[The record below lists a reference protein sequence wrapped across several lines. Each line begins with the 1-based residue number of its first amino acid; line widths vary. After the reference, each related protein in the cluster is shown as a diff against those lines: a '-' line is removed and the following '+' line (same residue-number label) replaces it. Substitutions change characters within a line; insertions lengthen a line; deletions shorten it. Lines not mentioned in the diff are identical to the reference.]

1 MKELNI
7 MTEKK
12 IDIRDYIEI
21 IDDAKSGSANNFF
34 SSAIINDKKALKQ
47 VTDNTLKTI
56 NADIQKRMIADMGNV
71 FNDSATFAPIK
82 QWLTSE
88 HNIREMLAHGGLEN
102 EGFDITLSSH
112 YSKDSGKRFWV
123 ETSQGS
129 TYADFNFDLYYNLEV
144 SDDTIID
151 LVSNEISKIDLTTYI
166 DKLDKKKIYQIKNY
180 RHKLYFDSKLLDDK
194 KIGRALRIY
203 MLQHN
208 VKQRS
213 LHDLASDFKLDAVQ
227 VYANSQELQGNLN
240 VLPQFDSNRMIDFAK
255 TRISK
260 YIDSFNKDLYVSKGW
275 KANHLIIEYTDEGSY
290 QAVDNVENISV
301 SALTGYLLR
310 QPAKVAK
317 EITERIS
324 ESYRGEIERVILDAK
339 NIQQS
344 AFVATVKSRITPF
357 GTSING
363 DFEFPNE
370 FVGAI
375 LASGKQLKDVIPYEK
390 LYDLVGENIK
400 DLFGQYLEYGP
411 GIGVDKLLKL
421 LKTEITYDFEP
432 VDDIE
437 GGGFDNVTATMRLT
451 FASTKFDSDS
461 LAKMKDIINK
471 LYKTKLSEF
480 LRTSSFAE
488 KTLQSYADRGDLM
501 KGQVVKNVPLV
512 KFEYPDFNGADG
524 YDLSLSK
531 TGNNGIYVDFFI
543 DDDLFALCDMIYDMT
558 DYKWIS
564 ETLVKEFTE
573 KADENGLIVE
583 NFKVD
588 SSSDLIIYGDIKAKH
603 VRKMYQDGS
612 FHQLTIEIDKQ
623 MSEIKKEVY
632 ALQDKLIDRKLE
644 VVTLELKNTL
654 CSMQKF
660 PEYNF
665 AVYLDA
671 PSIEISK
678 ELNVVL
684 QNTGSTDIYVELI
697 ANNITI
703 NVPRGLLDKYNVS
716 MNDFTDVKALIN
728 KNYSFLFNVDAVQTK
743 YYYMI
748 MKKLDNFCST
758 VNANQREFG
767 LKFIKLSG
775 LDSGNSELRNIGDS
789 YSIRTFKIQD
799 YVFTLDNINVNETY
813 DKVKLSTSKFVS
825 VGYSV
830 VLDK

>member
-1 MKELNI
+1 

-34 SSAIINDKKALKQ
+34 SLAIINDKKALKQ

-56 NADIQKRMIADMGNV
+56 NANVQKRMIADMGNV
-71 FNDSATFAPIK
+71 FNDSATFTPIK

-88 HNIREMLAHGGLEN
+88 HNIREMLAHGGSEN
-102 EGFDITLSSH
+102 EGFDIKLSSH
-112 YSKDSGKRFWV
+112 YSKDSSKTFWV
-123 ETSQGS
+123 ETSQGN

-166 DKLDKKKIYQIKNY
+166 DKLDKNKIYQIKNY

-194 KIGRALRIY
+194 IIGRALRIY

-227 VYANSQELQGNLN
+227 VYSNSSELQGNLN
-240 VLPQFDSNRMIDFAK
+240 VLPQFDSNRMVDFAR

-275 KANHLIIEYTDEGSY
+275 KNDHLIIEYTNEGSY

-324 ESYRGEIERVILDAK
+324 KSYRDEIERVIFEASS
-339 NIQQS
+339 IQQS
-344 AFVATVKSRITPF
+344 AFVATVKSHITPF

-375 LASGKQLKDVIPYEK
+375 LAGGKQLKDVIPYEK

-432 VDDIE
+432 VDYIE
-437 GGGFDNVTATMRLT
+437 GGGVDNITATMRLT
-451 FASTKFDSDS
+451 FASTKFDGDS
-461 LAKMKDIINK
+461 LAKMKDTINK
-471 LYKTKLSEF
+471 LYKTKLPEF
-480 LRTSSFAE
+480 LSASSFAE
-488 KTLQSYADRGDLM
+488 GILQKYVDDEDLM
-501 KGQVVKNVPLV
+501 KGQAVKNVSLV
-512 KFEYPDFNGADG
+512 KLEYPDFEGVSG
-524 YDLSLSK
+524 YDLRLSK
-531 TGNNGIYVDFFI
+531 TGDNGIYVDFFI
-543 DDDLFALCDMIYDMT
+543 DDDLFALCDMIPDMT
-558 DYKWIS
+558 DYKWIG
-564 ETLVKEFTE
+564 ETLINHFTE
-573 KADENGLIVE
+573 RADESGLIVE

-588 SSSDLIIYGDIKAKH
+588 SSDELIVYGDIKAKH
-603 VRKMYQDGS
+603 VRKMYRDGS
-612 FHQLTIEIDKQ
+612 FRQLTLEIDKQ
-623 MSEIKKEVY
+623 MPEIKKEIY
-632 ALQDKLIDRKLE
+632 ALQDKLVDSKLE
-644 VVTLELKNTL
+644 AVTLELKDAE
-654 CSMQKF
+654 CRGVEF
-660 PEYNF
+660 PFCYLN
-665 AVYLDA
+665 VYLDA
-671 PSIEISK
+671 PAIEISIDV
-678 ELNVVL
+678 NIVL
-684 QNTGSTDIYVELI
+684 QNTGSTNIYAESTTD
-697 ANNITI
+697 NINI
-703 NVPRGLLDKYNVS
+703 NVPKGLLDKYNIS
-716 MNDFTDVKALIN
+716 INDFADIRAYIT
-728 KNYSFLFNVDAVQTK
+728 KNYSFIFNVDYAQIK
-743 YYYMI
+743 YYNI
-748 MKKLDNFCST
+748 IKEKLKGFKSA
-758 VNANQREFG
+758 VSANQREFG
-767 LKFIKLSG
+767 LKFHKLSRFEILNVDIEDYGIRTYESQRFEFYLDNVLVKNTGDNVELSLDKFIKLK
-775 LDSGNSELRNIGDS
+775 
-789 YSIRTFKIQD
+789 YSI
-799 YVFTLDNINVNETY
+799 
-813 DKVKLSTSKFVS
+813 
-825 VGYSV
+825 
-830 VLDK
+830 VLEK

>member
-1 MKELNI
+1 

-34 SSAIINDKKALKQ
+34 SNAIINDKKAMKL
-47 VTDNTLKTI
+47 VTDNTLKVI
-56 NADIQKRMIADMGNV
+56 NANVQKQMIADMGNV
-71 FNDSATFAPIK
+71 FNDSATFTPIK

-112 YSKDSGKRFWV
+112 YSKDSSKTFWV

-213 LHDLASDFKLDAVQ
+213 LHDLANDFKLDAVQ

-275 KANHLIIEYTDEGSY
+275 KYNHLIIEYTDEGSY

-324 ESYRGEIERVILDAK
+324 ESYRDEIERVIFEASS
-339 NIQQS
+339 IQSS
-344 AFVATVKSRITPF
+344 AFVATVKSHITPF
-357 GTSING
+357 GTSIDG

-375 LASGKQLKDVIPYEK
+375 LANGKQLKDTIPYEK

-432 VDDIE
+432 VDYLTE
-437 GGGFDNVTATMRLT
+437 GTQFNNVTATIRLT
-451 FASTKFDSDS
+451 FASTKFDGDS
-461 LAKMKDIINK
+461 LAKMKDTINK
-471 LYKTKLSEF
+471 LYKTKLPEF
-480 LRTSSFAE
+480 LNTTSFAE
-488 KTLQSYADRGDLM
+488 GILQKYTDDEDLM

-512 KFEYPDFNGADG
+512 KVAEIGINGSNG
-524 YDLSLSK
+524 YDLVLSRR
-531 TGNNGIYVDFFI
+531 GDNVIEPEFYL
-543 DDDLFALCDMIYDMT
+543 DDDLHALSSMIEEMT

-564 ETLVKEFTE
+564 ETLIKEFTE
-573 KADENGLIVE
+573 KADEMSLIVD
-583 NFKVD
+583 NVKVD
-588 SSSDLIIYGDIKAKH
+588 SSEELIVYGDVKAKH

-612 FHQLTIEIDKQ
+612 FRQLTLDIGKQ
-623 MSEIKKEVY
+623 MPEIMKEVS
-632 ALQDKLIDRKLE
+632 ALQEKLVEKSLE
-644 VVTLELKNTL
+644 AVELELTGTL

-665 AVYLDA
+665 VVYVNA
-671 PSIEISK
+671 SSIEIPNKLS
-678 ELNVVL
+678 VVL
-684 QNTGSTDIYVELI
+684 QNTGSTDIYVELLSD
-697 ANNITI
+697 NINL

-716 MNDFTDVKALIN
+716 MNDFIDVKAYIT
-728 KNYSFLFNVDAVQTK
+728 KNYTFDFDYESVQTK
-743 YYYMI
+743 YYYII
-748 MKKLDNFCST
+748 MKKLDNFCT
-758 VNANQREFG
+758 IVDANQCEFG
-767 LKFIKLSG
+767 LKFIKLSVMASR
-775 LDSGNSELRNIGDS
+775 DSELRNIGDD

-799 YVFTLDNINVNETY
+799 YVFTLDNISVNDID
-813 DKVKLSTSKFVS
+813 DKVQLSTTKMLS

>member
-1 MKELNI
+1 

-56 NADIQKRMIADMGNV
+56 NANIQKQMIADMGNV

-112 YSKDSGKRFWV
+112 YSKDSGKRFRV

-151 LVSNEISKIDLTTYI
+151 LVSTEISKIDLTTYI

-227 VYANSQELQGNLN
+227 VYTNSPELQGNLN

-260 YIDSFNKDLYVSKGW
+260 YIDSFNKDLYVNKGW
-275 KANHLIIEYTDEGSY
+275 KNNHLVIEYANEGSY
-290 QAVDNVENISV
+290 QSVDNVENISV

-317 EITERIS
+317 EIVEDIS
-324 ESYRGEIERVILDAK
+324 KSYRDEIERVILDAK

-370 FVGAI
+370 FVSAI
-375 LASGKQLKDVIPYEK
+375 LAGGKQLKDVIPYEK

-432 VDDIE
+432 VDDII

-451 FASTKFDSDS
+451 FASTKFDGDS
-461 LAKMKDIINK
+461 LAKMKDTINK
-471 LYKTKLSEF
+471 LYKTKLPEF
-480 LRTSSFAE
+480 LSSTSFAE
-488 KTLQSYADRGDLM
+488 GILQKYVDDEGLM
-501 KGQVVKNVPLV
+501 KGQVIKNVPLV
-512 KFEYPDFNGADG
+512 KLEYPGFEGVDG
-524 YDLSLSK
+524 YDLRLSK
-531 TGNNGIYVDFFI
+531 TGDNGIYVDFFI
-543 DDDLFALCDMIYDMT
+543 DTDLFSLCDMIWDMT

-612 FHQLTIEIDKQ
+612 FRQLTLEIDKQ
-623 MSEIKKEVY
+623 MPEIKKEIS
-632 ALQDKLIDRKLE
+632 ALQDKLIDRKLKI
-644 VVTLELKNTL
+644 VTVEFEETDCYKVDLPF
-654 CSMQKF
+654 C
-660 PEYNF
+660 NF
-665 AVYLDA
+665 NVYLYA
-671 PSIEISK
+671 SAVKIPNEIDI
-678 ELNVVL
+678 VL
-684 QNTGSTDIYVELI
+684 QNTGSTDIYVELTGD
-697 ANNITI
+697 NITI
-703 NVPRGLLDKYNVS
+703 NVPKGLLDKYNVS
-716 MNDFTDVKALIN
+716 MNDFTDVKAYIT
-728 KNYSFLFNVDAVQTK
+728 KNYTFDFNVDLARNKYCNIVNEKLEGFKSAVQ
-743 YYYMI
+743 
-748 MKKLDNFCST
+748 
-758 VNANQREFG
+758 ANQREFG
-767 LKFIKLSG
+767 LKLHKLSRFEI
-775 LDSGNSELRNIGDS
+775 LNVDIES
-789 YSIRTFKIQD
+789 YGIRTYESRRSEF
-799 YVFTLDNINVNETY
+799 YLDDVSVKDMG
-813 DKVKLSTSKFVS
+813 DKVELSTSNYINLD
-825 VGYSV
+825 YSV

>member
-1 MKELNI
+1 

-34 SSAIINDKKALKQ
+34 SSAIINDKKAMKL
-47 VTDNTLKTI
+47 VTDNTLKVI
-56 NADIQKRMIADMGNV
+56 NANVQKQMIADMGNV
-71 FNDSATFAPIK
+71 FNDSATFTPIK

-151 LVSNEISKIDLTTYI
+151 SVSTEISKIDLTTYI

-227 VYANSQELQGNLN
+227 VYTNSSELQGNLN

-275 KANHLIIEYTDEGSY
+275 KNNHLIIEYTNESSY

-317 EITERIS
+317 EIVESIS
-324 ESYRGEIERVILDAK
+324 KSYRDEIERVILDAK

-344 AFVATVKSRITPF
+344 AFVATVKSHITPF

-363 DFEFPNE
+363 DFEFPSE
-370 FVGAI
+370 FVSAI

-432 VDDIE
+432 VDHIE

-451 FASTKFDSDS
+451 FASTKFDGDS
-461 LAKMKDIINK
+461 LAKMKDTINK
-471 LYKTKLSEF
+471 LYKTKLPEF
-480 LRTSSFAE
+480 LSTSSFAE
-488 KTLQSYADRGDLM
+488 GILQKYADDEGLM
-501 KGQVVKNVPLV
+501 KGQAVKNVPLV
-512 KFEYPDFNGADG
+512 KLEYPDFEGVDG
-524 YDLSLSK
+524 YDLRLSK
-531 TGNNGIYVDFFI
+531 TGDNGIYVDFFI
-543 DDDLFALCDMIYDMT
+543 DTDLFSLCDMIWDMT

-612 FHQLTIEIDKQ
+612 FRQLTLEIDKQ
-623 MSEIKKEVY
+623 MPEIKKEIS
-632 ALQDKLIDRKLE
+632 ALQDKLIDRKLKI
-644 VVTLELKNTL
+644 VTVEFEETDCYKVDLPF
-654 CSMQKF
+654 C
-660 PEYNF
+660 NF
-665 AVYLDA
+665 NVYLYA
-671 PSIEISK
+671 SAVKIPNEIDI
-678 ELNVVL
+678 VL
-684 QNTGSTDIYVELI
+684 QNTGSTDIYVELTGD
-697 ANNITI
+697 NITI
-703 NVPRGLLDKYNVS
+703 NVPKGLLDKYNVS
-716 MNDFTDVKALIN
+716 MNDFTDVKAYIT
-728 KNYSFLFNVDAVQTK
+728 KNYTFDFDVDLARNKYCNIVNEKLEGFKSAVQ
-743 YYYMI
+743 
-748 MKKLDNFCST
+748 
-758 VNANQREFG
+758 ANQREFG
-767 LKFIKLSG
+767 LKFHKLSRFG
-775 LDSGNSELRNIGDS
+775 ILNVDIES
-789 YSIRTFKIQD
+789 YGIRTYESRRSEF
-799 YVFTLDNINVNETY
+799 YLDDVSVKDMG
-813 DKVKLSTSKFVS
+813 DKVELSTSNYINLD
-825 VGYSV
+825 YSV
-830 VLDK
+830 VLEK

>member
-1 MKELNI
+1 

-151 LVSNEISKIDLTTYI
+151 LVSTEISKIDLTTYI

-213 LHDLASDFKLDAVQ
+213 LHDLANDFKLDAVQ

-275 KANHLIIEYTDEGSY
+275 KYNHLIIEYTDEGSY

-324 ESYRGEIERVILDAK
+324 ESYRDEIERVILDAK

-357 GTSING
+357 GTSIG
-363 DFEFPNE
+363 SDFEFPNE

-375 LASGKQLKDVIPYEK
+375 LAGGKQLKDVIPYEK

-461 LAKMKDIINK
+461 LVKMKDTINK
-471 LYKTKLSEF
+471 LYKTKLPEF
-480 LRTSSFAE
+480 LSTSSFAE
-488 KTLQSYADRGDLM
+488 GILQKYADDEGLM
-501 KGQVVKNVPLV
+501 KGQAVKNVPLV
-512 KFEYPDFNGADG
+512 KLEYPDFEGVDG
-524 YDLSLSK
+524 YDLRLSK
-531 TGNNGIYVDFFI
+531 TGDNGIYVDFFI
-543 DDDLFALCDMIYDMT
+543 DTDLFSLCDMIYDMT
-558 DYKWIS
+558 DYKWIG

-612 FHQLTIEIDKQ
+612 FRQLTLEIDKQ
-623 MSEIKKEVY
+623 MPEIMKEISV
-632 ALQDKLIDRKLE
+632 LQEKLIDRKLKI
-644 VVTLELKNTL
+644 VTVEFEETDCYKVDLPF
-654 CSMQKF
+654 C
-660 PEYNF
+660 NF
-665 AVYLDA
+665 NVYLYA
-671 PSIEISK
+671 SAVKIPNEIDI
-678 ELNVVL
+678 VL
-684 QNTGSTDIYVELI
+684 QNTGSTDIYVELLSD
-697 ANNITI
+697 NITI
-703 NVPRGLLDKYNVS
+703 NVPKGLLDKYNVS
-716 MNDFTDVKALIN
+716 MNDFTDVKAYIT
-728 KNYSFLFNVDAVQTK
+728 KNYTFDFDVDLARNKYCNIVNEKLEGFKSAVQ
-743 YYYMI
+743 
-748 MKKLDNFCST
+748 
-758 VNANQREFG
+758 ANQREFG
-767 LKFIKLSG
+767 LKFHKLSRFG
-775 LDSGNSELRNIGDS
+775 ILNVDIES
-789 YSIRTFKIQD
+789 YGIRTYESRRSEF
-799 YVFTLDNINVNETY
+799 YLDDVSVKDMG
-813 DKVKLSTSKFVS
+813 DKVELSTSNYINLD
-825 VGYSV
+825 YSV
-830 VLDK
+830 VLEK

>member
-1 MKELNI
+1 

-21 IDDAKSGSANNFF
+21 IDDAKSGSFNNFF
-34 SSAIINDKKALKQ
+34 SNAIINDKKAMKL
-47 VTDNTLKTI
+47 VTDNTLKAI
-56 NADIQKRMIADMGNV
+56 NANVQKQMIADMGNV
-71 FNDSATFAPIK
+71 FNDSATFTPIK

-112 YSKDSGKRFWV
+112 YSKDSSKTFWV

-151 LVSNEISKIDLTTYI
+151 LVSSEISKIDLTTYI

-275 KANHLIIEYTDEGSY
+275 KYNHLIIEYTDEGSY

-324 ESYRGEIERVILDAK
+324 ESYRDEIERVILDAK

-461 LAKMKDIINK
+461 LAKMKDTINK
-471 LYKTKLSEF
+471 LYKTKLPEF

-488 KTLQSYADRGDLM
+488 GILQKYADDEDLM

-512 KFEYPDFNGADG
+512 KLEYPDFEGVDG
-524 YDLSLSK
+524 YDLRLSK
-531 TGNNGIYVDFFI
+531 TGDNDIYVDFFI
-543 DDDLFALCDMIYDMT
+543 DTDLFSLCDMIWDMT

-612 FHQLTIEIDKQ
+612 FRQLTLEIDKQ
-623 MSEIKKEVY
+623 MPEIKKEIS
-632 ALQDKLIDRKLE
+632 ALQDKLIDRKLKI
-644 VVTLELKNTL
+644 VTVEFEETDCYKVDLPF
-654 CSMQKF
+654 C
-660 PEYNF
+660 NF
-665 AVYLDA
+665 NVYLYA
-671 PSIEISK
+671 SAVKIPNEIDI
-678 ELNVVL
+678 VL
-684 QNTGSTDIYVELI
+684 QNTGSTDIYVELLSD
-697 ANNITI
+697 NITI
-703 NVPRGLLDKYNVS
+703 NVPKGLLDKYNVS
-716 MNDFTDVKALIN
+716 MNDFTDVKAYIT
-728 KNYSFLFNVDAVQTK
+728 KNYTFDFDVDLARNKYCNIVNEKLEGFKSAVQ
-743 YYYMI
+743 
-748 MKKLDNFCST
+748 
-758 VNANQREFG
+758 ANQREFG
-767 LKFIKLSG
+767 LKFHKLSRFG
-775 LDSGNSELRNIGDS
+775 ILNVDIES
-789 YSIRTFKIQD
+789 YGIRTYESRRSEF
-799 YVFTLDNINVNETY
+799 YLDDVSVKDMG
-813 DKVKLSTSKFVS
+813 DKVELSTSNYINLD
-825 VGYSV
+825 YSV
-830 VLDK
+830 VLEK

>member
-1 MKELNI
+1 
-7 MTEKK
+7 
-12 IDIRDYIEI
+12 
-21 IDDAKSGSANNFF
+21 
-34 SSAIINDKKALKQ
+34 
-47 VTDNTLKTI
+47 
-56 NADIQKRMIADMGNV
+56 
-71 FNDSATFAPIK
+71 
-82 QWLTSE
+82 
-88 HNIREMLAHGGLEN
+88 
-102 EGFDITLSSH
+102 
-112 YSKDSGKRFWV
+112 
-123 ETSQGS
+123 
-129 TYADFNFDLYYNLEV
+129 
-144 SDDTIID
+144 
-151 LVSNEISKIDLTTYI
+151 
-166 DKLDKKKIYQIKNY
+166 
-180 RHKLYFDSKLLDDK
+180 
-194 KIGRALRIY
+194 

-213 LHDLASDFKLDAVQ
+213 LHDLANDFKLDAVQ

-275 KANHLIIEYTDEGSY
+275 KNNHLVIEYTDEGSY

-317 EITERIS
+317 EIVERIS
-324 ESYRGEIERVILDAK
+324 KSYRDEIERVILDAK

-375 LASGKQLKDVIPYEK
+375 LAGGKQLKDVIPYEK

-400 DLFGQYLEYGP
+400 DLFGQHLKYGP

-432 VDDIE
+432 VDDIRD
-437 GGGFDNVTATMRLT
+437 GGFDNVTATMRLT
-451 FASTKFDSDS
+451 FASTKFDGDS
-461 LAKMKDIINK
+461 LAKMKDTINK
-471 LYKTKLSEF
+471 LYKTKLPEF

-488 KTLQSYADRGDLM
+488 GILQKYTDDEGLM

-512 KFEYPDFNGADG
+512 KLEYPDFNGADG
-524 YDLSLSK
+524 YDLRLSK
-531 TGNNGIYVDFFI
+531 TGDNGIYVDFFI
-543 DDDLFALCDMIYDMT
+543 DTDLFSLSDMIYDMT

-573 KADENGLIVE
+573 RADENGLIVE

-612 FHQLTIEIDKQ
+612 FRQLTLEIDKQ

-632 ALQDKLIDRKLE
+632 ALQDKLIDHTLE
-644 VVTLELKNTL
+644 TVTLELKNTL

-697 ANNITI
+697 ANNIAI

-716 MNDFTDVKALIN
+716 MNDFTDVKAFIN

-830 VLDK
+830 VLEK

>member
-1 MKELNI
+1 M
-7 MTEKK
+7 
-12 IDIRDYIEI
+12 
-21 IDDAKSGSANNFF
+21 
-34 SSAIINDKKALKQ
+34 KQ

-102 EGFDITLSSH
+102 EGFDITLSSY

-151 LVSNEISKIDLTTYI
+151 LVSTEISKIDLTTYI

-194 KIGRALRIY
+194 KVGRALRIY

-213 LHDLASDFKLDAVQ
+213 LYDLASDFKLDAVQ

-275 KANHLIIEYTDEGSY
+275 KYNHLIIEYTDEGSY

-324 ESYRGEIERVILDAK
+324 ESYRDEIERVILDAK

-375 LASGKQLKDVIPYEK
+375 LAGGKQLKDVIPYEK
-390 LYDLVGENIK
+390 LYNLVGENIK

-451 FASTKFDSDS
+451 FASTKFDGDS
-461 LAKMKDIINK
+461 LAKMKDTINK
-471 LYKTKLSEF
+471 LYKTKLPEF
-480 LRTSSFAE
+480 LSTSSFAE
-488 KTLQSYADRGDLM
+488 GILQKYVDDEDLM

-512 KFEYPDFNGADG
+512 KLEYPDFEGVDG
-524 YDLSLSK
+524 YDLRLSK
-531 TGNNGIYVDFFI
+531 TGDNGIYVDFFI

-612 FHQLTIEIDKQ
+612 FRQLTLEIDKQ

-632 ALQDKLIDRKLE
+632 ALQDKLIDHTLE
-644 VVTLELKNTL
+644 TVTLELKNTL

-716 MNDFTDVKALIN
+716 MNDFTDVKAFIN

-775 LDSGNSELRNIGDS
+775 LDSGNNELRNIGDS

>member
-1 MKELNI
+1 

-56 NADIQKRMIADMGNV
+56 NANIQKRMIADMGNV

-112 YSKDSGKRFWV
+112 YSKDSSKTFWV

-151 LVSNEISKIDLTTYI
+151 LVSSEISKIDLTTYI

-275 KANHLIIEYTDEGSY
+275 KYNHLIIEYTDEGSY

-324 ESYRGEIERVILDAK
+324 ESYRDEIKRVILDAK

-344 AFVATVKSRITPF
+344 AFVATVKSHITPF
-357 GTSING
+357 GTSIGG

-451 FASTKFDSDS
+451 FASTKFDGDS
-461 LAKMKDIINK
+461 LAKMKDTINK
-471 LYKTKLSEF
+471 LYKTKLPEF
-480 LRTSSFAE
+480 LSTSSFAE
-488 KTLQSYADRGDLM
+488 GILQKYVDDEDLM

-512 KFEYPDFNGADG
+512 KLEYPDFNGADG

-543 DDDLFALCDMIYDMT
+543 DTDLFSLCDMIYDMT

-603 VRKMYQDGS
+603 VRKLYQDGS
-612 FHQLTIEIDKQ
+612 FRQLTLEIDKQ
-623 MSEIKKEVY
+623 MLEIVKEVT

-644 VVTLELKNTL
+644 IVTVEFEETDCYKVDLPF
-654 CSMQKF
+654 C
-660 PEYNF
+660 NF
-665 AVYLDA
+665 NVYLYA
-671 PSIEISK
+671 SAVKIPNEIDI
-678 ELNVVL
+678 VL
-684 QNTGSTDIYVELI
+684 QNTGSTDIYVELLSD
-697 ANNITI
+697 NITI
-703 NVPRGLLDKYNVS
+703 NVPKGLLDKYNVS
-716 MNDFTDVKALIN
+716 MNDFTDVKAYIT
-728 KNYSFLFNVDAVQTK
+728 KNYTFDFDVDLARNKYCNIVNEKLEGFKSAVQ
-743 YYYMI
+743 
-748 MKKLDNFCST
+748 
-758 VNANQREFG
+758 ANQREFG
-767 LKFIKLSG
+767 LKFLKLARWILQAQSPH
-775 LDSGNSELRNIGDS
+775 NIES
-789 YSIRTFKIQD
+789 YGIRTYESRRSEFYLD
-799 YVFTLDNINVNETY
+799 DVFVKDMG
-813 DKVKLSTSKFVS
+813 DKVKLSTSNYINLD
-825 VGYSV
+825 YSV

>member
-1 MKELNI
+1 

-21 IDDAKSGSANNFF
+21 IDDAKSGSFNNFF
-34 SSAIINDKKALKQ
+34 SNAIINDKKTMKL
-47 VTDNTLKTI
+47 VTDNTLKAI
-56 NADIQKRMIADMGNV
+56 NANVQKQMIADMGNV

-112 YSKDSGKRFWV
+112 YSKDSSKTFWV

-213 LHDLASDFKLDAVQ
+213 LHDLANDFKLDAVQ

-275 KANHLIIEYTDEGSY
+275 KYNHLIIEYTDEGSY

-324 ESYRGEIERVILDAK
+324 ESYRDEIERVIFEASS
-339 NIQQS
+339 IQQS

-375 LASGKQLKDVIPYEK
+375 LAGGKQLKDVIPYEK

-432 VDDIE
+432 VEHMTD
-437 GGGFDNVTATMRLT
+437 GQFDNVTATIKLT
-451 FASTKFDSDS
+451 FASTKFDGDS
-461 LAKMKDIINK
+461 LAKMKDTINK
-471 LYKTKLSEF
+471 LYKAKLPEF

-488 KTLQSYADRGDLM
+488 GILQKYVDDEDLM
-501 KGQVVKNVPLV
+501 KGQVVKNVSLV
-512 KFEYPDFNGADG
+512 TVESPDFEGTEG
-524 YDLSLSK
+524 YDLALSK
-531 TGNNGIYVDFFI
+531 TGDNGIYVDFFI
-543 DDDLFALCDMIYDMT
+543 DDDLFALCDMVPDMT
-558 DYKWIS
+558 DYKWVG
-564 ETLVKEFTE
+564 ETLIKEFTE

-583 NFKVD
+583 NFRVD
-588 SSSDLIIYGDIKAKH
+588 SSDDLTIYGDIKAKH

-612 FHQLTIEIDKQ
+612 FRQLTLEIDKQ
-623 MSEIKKEVY
+623 MPEIKKEIS
-632 ALQDKLIDRKLE
+632 ALQEKLVDRKLE
-644 VVTLELKNTL
+644 VVELKLIDATH
-654 CSMQKF
+654 CDVKYPSYDF
-660 PEYNF
+660 DID
-665 AVYLDA
+665 LDA
-671 PSIEISK
+671 PFIEIST
-678 ELNVVL
+678 EINIVL
-684 QNTGSTDIYVELI
+684 QNTGSTDIYTEL
-697 ANNITI
+697 ASDNINI
-703 NVPRGLLDKYNVS
+703 NIPRGLLDKYNIS
-716 MNDFTDVKALIN
+716 INDFADVKAYIT
-728 KNYSFLFNVDAVQTK
+728 KNYSFVFNVDYAQVK
-743 YYYMI
+743 YYNI
-748 MKKLDNFCST
+748 IEEKLKGFKSA
-758 VNANQREFG
+758 VSANQREFG
-767 LKFIKLSG
+767 LKFIKLATRGCLGSG
-775 LDSGNSELRNIGDS
+775 DDNTEG
-789 YSIRTFKIQD
+789 IRTYENQRSEF
-799 YVFTLDNINVNETY
+799 YLDNVLAESTG
-813 DKVKLSTSKFVS
+813 DKVKLSAK
-825 VGYSV
+825 GLIKLKYSV
-830 VLDK
+830 VLDR

>member
-1 MKELNI
+1 MKL
-7 MTEKK
+7 
-12 IDIRDYIEI
+12 
-21 IDDAKSGSANNFF
+21 
-34 SSAIINDKKALKQ
+34 
-47 VTDNTLKTI
+47 VTDNTLKAI
-56 NADIQKRMIADMGNV
+56 NANVQKQMIADMGNV

-82 QWLTSE
+82 KWLTSE
-88 HNIREMLAHGGLEN
+88 HNIREMLANGGMN
-102 EGFDITLSSH
+102 NDGFDLTLSSH
-112 YSKDSGKRFWV
+112 YSKDSSKTFWA

-144 SDDTIID
+144 SGDTIID
-151 LVSNEISKIDLTTYI
+151 LVSTGISKIDLTTYI

-227 VYANSQELQGNLN
+227 VYINSPELQGNLN

-275 KANHLIIEYTDEGSY
+275 KNNHLVIEYTNEGSY

-317 EITERIS
+317 ELVEDIS
-324 ESYRGEIERVILDAK
+324 KSYRDEIERVILDAK

-344 AFVATVKSRITPF
+344 AFVATVKSHITPF

-432 VDDIE
+432 VDHVI
-437 GGGFDNVTATMRLT
+437 GGGFDNVTATMRLM
-451 FASTKFDSDS
+451 FASTKFDGDS
-461 LAKMKDIINK
+461 LAKMKDTINK
-471 LYKTKLSEF
+471 LYKTKLPEF
-480 LRTSSFAE
+480 LSTSSFAE
-488 KTLQSYADRGDLM
+488 GILQKYVDDEGLM
-501 KGQVVKNVPLV
+501 KGQSVKNVPLV
-512 KFEYPDFNGADG
+512 KLEYPDFEGVDG
-524 YDLSLSK
+524 YDLRLSK
-531 TGNNGIYVDFFI
+531 TGDNGIYVSFFI
-543 DDDLFALCDMIYDMT
+543 DTDLFSLCDMIYDMT
-558 DYKWIS
+558 DYKWIG

-573 KADENGLIVE
+573 KTDENGLIVE

-603 VRKMYQDGS
+603 VRKLYQDGS
-612 FHQLTIEIDKQ
+612 FRQLTLEIDKQ
-623 MSEIKKEVY
+623 MSEVKKEVT
-632 ALQDKLIDRKLE
+632 ALQEKLIDGKLKI
-644 VVTLELKNTL
+644 VTVEFEETDCYKVDLPF
-654 CSMQKF
+654 C
-660 PEYNF
+660 NF
-665 AVYLDA
+665 NVYLYA
-671 PSIEISK
+671 SAVEIPN
-678 ELNVVL
+678 EIDIVL
-684 QNTGSTDIYVELI
+684 QNTGSTDIYVELTSD
-697 ANNITI
+697 NITI
-703 NVPRGLLDKYNVS
+703 NVPRGLLDKHNVS
-716 MNDFTDVKALIN
+716 INDFTDVKAYIT
-728 KNYSFLFNVDAVQTK
+728 KNYSFAFNVDLARNKYCNIVNEKLEGFKSAVQ
-743 YYYMI
+743 
-748 MKKLDNFCST
+748 
-758 VNANQREFG
+758 ANQREFG
-767 LKFIKLSG
+767 LKFLKLARWILQAQSPHNIESYG
-775 LDSGNSELRNIGDS
+775 IRAYESRRSEFYLDD
-789 YSIRTFKIQD
+789 
-799 YVFTLDNINVNETY
+799 VFVKDMG
-813 DKVKLSTSKFVS
+813 DKVELSTSNYINLD
-825 VGYSV
+825 YSV
-830 VLDK
+830 VLEK

>member
-1 MKELNI
+1 

-112 YSKDSGKRFWV
+112 YSKDSSKTFWV

-151 LVSNEISKIDLTTYI
+151 LVSSEISKIDLTTYI

-180 RHKLYFDSKLLDDK
+180 RHKLYFDSKLLDDQ

-227 VYANSQELQGNLN
+227 VYTNSSELQGNLN

-260 YIDSFNKDLYVSKGW
+260 YIDSFNKALYVSKGW
-275 KANHLIIEYTDEGSY
+275 KYNHLIIEYTDEGSY

-324 ESYRGEIERVILDAK
+324 ESYRDEIGRVILDAK

-375 LASGKQLKDVIPYEK
+375 LAGGKQLKDVIPYKK

-451 FASTKFDSDS
+451 FASTKFDGDS
-461 LAKMKDIINK
+461 LAKMKDTINK
-471 LYKTKLSEF
+471 LYKTKLPEF
-480 LRTSSFAE
+480 LSTTSFAE
-488 KTLQSYADRGDLM
+488 GILQKYVDGEGLM

-512 KFEYPDFNGADG
+512 KLEYPDFEGVDG
-524 YDLSLSK
+524 YDLRLSK
-531 TGNNGIYVDFFI
+531 TGDNGIYVDFFI
-543 DDDLFALCDMIYDMT
+543 DTDLFSLSDMIYDMT

-573 KADENGLIVE
+573 RADENGLIVE

-623 MSEIKKEVY
+623 MPEIKKEVY

-716 MNDFTDVKALIN
+716 MNDFTDVKAFIN

-767 LKFIKLSG
+767 LKFIKLSC
-775 LDSGNSELRNIGDS
+775 LDSGNSELRNIGDG

-830 VLDK
+830 VLEK

>member
-1 MKELNI
+1 

-213 LHDLASDFKLDAVQ
+213 LHDLANDFKLDAVQ
-227 VYANSQELQGNLN
+227 VYTNSSELQGNLN

-275 KANHLIIEYTDEGSY
+275 KANHLIIEYTNEGSY

-324 ESYRGEIERVILDAK
+324 ESYRDEIERVIFEASS
-339 NIQQS
+339 IQQS

-375 LASGKQLKDVIPYEK
+375 LAGGKQLKDVIPYEK

-411 GIGVDKLLKL
+411 GIGVSKRLKL

-432 VDDIE
+432 VDDII

-461 LAKMKDIINK
+461 LAKMKDTINK
-471 LYKTKLSEF
+471 LYKTKLPEF
-480 LRTSSFAE
+480 LSTSSFAE

-501 KGQVVKNVPLV
+501 KGQVIKNVPLV
-512 KFEYPDFNGADG
+512 IFNSPDFNGADG
-524 YDLSLSK
+524 YDLQLSE
-531 TGNNGIYVDFFI
+531 TGGNGIYVDFFI
-543 DDDLFALCDMIYDMT
+543 DDDLFALCDMIPDMT
-558 DYKWIS
+558 DYKWIG
-564 ETLVKEFTE
+564 EALINHFTE
-573 KADENGLIVE
+573 RADEGGLIVE
-583 NFKVD
+583 NFNID
-588 SSSDLIIYGDIKAKH
+588 SSSDLKIYGDIKAKH

-612 FHQLTIEIDKQ
+612 FRQLTLEIDKQ
-623 MSEIKKEVY
+623 MPEIKKEVY
-632 ALQDKLIDRKLE
+632 ALQEKLIDRKLE
-644 VVTLELKNTL
+644 IVTLELKDTL

-716 MNDFTDVKALIN
+716 MNDFTDVKAFIN
-728 KNYSFLFNVDAVQTK
+728 KNYSFLFNVDAVQTR

-775 LDSGNSELRNIGDS
+775 LDSGNSELRNIGDG
-789 YSIRTFKIQD
+789 YSIRIFKIQD

-830 VLDK
+830 VLEK

>member
-1 MKELNI
+1 

-34 SSAIINDKKALKQ
+34 SSAIINDKKAMKL
-47 VTDNTLKTI
+47 VTDNTLKVI
-56 NADIQKRMIADMGNV
+56 NANVQKQMIADMGNV

-151 LVSNEISKIDLTTYI
+151 LVSAEISKIDLTTYI

-213 LHDLASDFKLDAVQ
+213 LHDLASDFKLDAIQ
-227 VYANSQELQGNLN
+227 VYTNSQELQGNLN

-275 KANHLIIEYTDEGSY
+275 KNNHLVIEYTNEGSY

-317 EITERIS
+317 EIVEDIGK
-324 ESYRGEIERVILDAK
+324 SYRDEIERVILDAK

-357 GTSING
+357 GTSIDG

-370 FVGAI
+370 FVSAI
-375 LASGKQLKDVIPYEK
+375 LAGGKQLKDVIPYEK

-451 FASTKFDSDS
+451 FASTKFDGDS
-461 LAKMKDIINK
+461 LAKMKDTINK
-471 LYKTKLSEF
+471 LYKTKLPEF

-488 KTLQSYADRGDLM
+488 GILQKYVDDEGLM

-512 KFEYPDFNGADG
+512 KLEYPDFEGVDG
-524 YDLSLSK
+524 YDLRLSK
-531 TGNNGIYVDFFI
+531 TGDNGIYVDFFI
-543 DDDLFALCDMIYDMT
+543 DTDLFSLCDMIYDMT

-612 FHQLTIEIDKQ
+612 FRQLTLEIDKQ
-623 MSEIKKEVY
+623 MPEIKKEIS
-632 ALQDKLIDRKLE
+632 ALQEKLVDRKLKI
-644 VVTLELKNTL
+644 VTVEFEETDCYKVDLPF
-654 CSMQKF
+654 C
-660 PEYNF
+660 NF
-665 AVYLDA
+665 NVYLYA
-671 PSIEISK
+671 SAVKIPNEIDI
-678 ELNVVL
+678 VL
-684 QNTGSTDIYVELI
+684 QNTGSTDIYVELLSD
-697 ANNITI
+697 NITI
-703 NVPRGLLDKYNVS
+703 NVPKGLLDKYNVS
-716 MNDFTDVKALIN
+716 MNDFTDVKAYIT
-728 KNYSFLFNVDAVQTK
+728 KNYTFDFNVDLARNKYCNIVNEKLEGFKSAVQ
-743 YYYMI
+743 
-748 MKKLDNFCST
+748 
-758 VNANQREFG
+758 ANQREFG
-767 LKFIKLSG
+767 LKFHKLSRFG
-775 LDSGNSELRNIGDS
+775 ILNVDIES
-789 YSIRTFKIQD
+789 YGIRTYESRRSEF
-799 YVFTLDNINVNETY
+799 YLDDVSVKDMG
-813 DKVKLSTSKFVS
+813 DKVELSTSNYINLD
-825 VGYSV
+825 YSV
-830 VLDK
+830 VLEK

>member
-1 MKELNI
+1 

-56 NADIQKRMIADMGNV
+56 NADIQKQMIADMGNV

-112 YSKDSGKRFWV
+112 YSKDSSKTFWV

-144 SDDTIID
+144 SDDIIID

-213 LHDLASDFKLDAVQ
+213 LHDLANDFKLDAVQ

-275 KANHLIIEYTDEGSY
+275 KYNHLIIEYTDEGSY

-324 ESYRGEIERVILDAK
+324 ESYRDEIERVIFEASS
-339 NIQQS
+339 IQSS
-344 AFVATVKSRITPF
+344 AFVATVKSHITPF
-357 GTSING
+357 GTSIDG

-375 LASGKQLKDVIPYEK
+375 LANGKQLKDTIPYEK

-411 GIGVDKLLKL
+411 GIGVGKLLKL

-432 VDDIE
+432 VEHMID
-437 GGGFDNVTATMRLT
+437 GQFDNVTATIKLT
-451 FASTKFDSDS
+451 FASTKFDGDS
-461 LAKMKDIINK
+461 LAKMKDTINK
-471 LYKTKLSEF
+471 LYKTKLPEF
-480 LRTSSFAE
+480 LRTSSFADRI
-488 KTLQSYADRGDLM
+488 LQKYVDDEGLM

-512 KFEYPDFNGADG
+512 KVAEIGINGSNG
-524 YDLSLSK
+524 YDLVLSRR
-531 TGNNGIYVDFFI
+531 GDNVIEPEFYL
-543 DDDLFALCDMIYDMT
+543 DDDLHALSSMIEEMT

-564 ETLVKEFTE
+564 ETLIKEFTE
-573 KADENGLIVE
+573 KADEMSLIVD
-583 NFKVD
+583 NVKVD
-588 SSSDLIIYGDIKAKH
+588 SSEELIVYGDVKAKH

-612 FHQLTIEIDKQ
+612 FRQLTLDIGKQ
-623 MSEIKKEVY
+623 MPEIMKEVS
-632 ALQDKLIDRKLE
+632 ALQEKLVEKSLE
-644 VVTLELKNTL
+644 AVELELTGTL

-665 AVYLDA
+665 VVYVNA
-671 PSIEISK
+671 SSIEIPNKLS
-678 ELNVVL
+678 VVL
-684 QNTGSTDIYVELI
+684 QNTGSTDIYVELLSD
-697 ANNITI
+697 NINL

-716 MNDFTDVKALIN
+716 MNDFIDVKAYIT
-728 KNYSFLFNVDAVQTK
+728 KNYTFDFDYESVQTK
-743 YYYMI
+743 YYYII
-748 MKKLDNFCST
+748 MKKLDNFCAT
-758 VNANQREFG
+758 VDANQREFG
-767 LKFIKLSG
+767 LKFIKLSIMA
-775 LDSGNSELRNIGDS
+775 SRNSELRNIGDD

-799 YVFTLDNINVNETY
+799 YVFTLDNISVNDID
-813 DKVKLSTSKFVS
+813 DKVQLSTTKMLS

-830 VLDK
+830 VLEK

>member
-1 MKELNI
+1 
-7 MTEKK
+7 
-12 IDIRDYIEI
+12 
-21 IDDAKSGSANNFF
+21 
-34 SSAIINDKKALKQ
+34 
-47 VTDNTLKTI
+47 
-56 NADIQKRMIADMGNV
+56 MIADMGNV

-208 VKQRS
+208 IKQRS

-275 KANHLIIEYTDEGSY
+275 KYNHLIIEYTDEGSY

-310 QPAKVAK
+310 QTAKVAK

-324 ESYRGEIERVILDAK
+324 ESYRDEIERVILDAK

-375 LASGKQLKDVIPYEK
+375 LAGGKQLKDVIPYEK

-451 FASTKFDSDS
+451 FASTKFDGDS
-461 LAKMKDIINK
+461 LAKMKDTINK
-471 LYKTKLSEF
+471 LYKTKLPEF

-501 KGQVVKNVPLV
+501 KGQVIKNVPLV
-512 KFEYPDFNGADG
+512 IFNSPDFNGADG
-524 YDLSLSK
+524 YDLQLSE
-531 TGNNGIYVDFFI
+531 TGGNGIYVDFFI
-543 DDDLFALCDMIYDMT
+543 DDDLFALCDMIPDMT
-558 DYKWIS
+558 DYKWIG
-564 ETLVKEFTE
+564 ETLINHFTE
-573 KADENGLIVE
+573 RADEGGLIVE

-588 SSSDLIIYGDIKAKH
+588 SSDVLKIYGDIKAKH

-612 FHQLTIEIDKQ
+612 FRQLTLEIDKQ
-623 MSEIKKEVY
+623 MPEIKKEVY
-632 ALQDKLIDRKLE
+632 ALQEKLIDRKLE
-644 VVTLELKNTL
+644 IVTLELKDTL

-697 ANNITI
+697 TNNITI

-716 MNDFTDVKALIN
+716 MNDFTDVKAFIN

-775 LDSGNSELRNIGDS
+775 LDSGNSELRNIGDG

-830 VLDK
+830 VLEK

>member
-1 MKELNI
+1 

-34 SSAIINDKKALKQ
+34 SSAIINDKKAMKL
-47 VTDNTLKTI
+47 VTDNTLKVI
-56 NADIQKRMIADMGNV
+56 NANVQKQMIADMGNV
-71 FNDSATFAPIK
+71 FNDSATFTPIK

-151 LVSNEISKIDLTTYI
+151 LVSTEISKIDLTTYI

-227 VYANSQELQGNLN
+227 VYTNSSELQGNLN

-275 KANHLIIEYTDEGSY
+275 KNNHLVIEYTNESSY

-324 ESYRGEIERVILDAK
+324 KSYRDEIERVILDAK

-357 GTSING
+357 GTSIDG

-370 FVGAI
+370 FVSAI
-375 LASGKQLKDVIPYEK
+375 LAGGKQLKDVIPYEK

-432 VDDIE
+432 VDHIE

-451 FASTKFDSDS
+451 FASTKFDGDS
-461 LAKMKDIINK
+461 LEKMKDTINK
-471 LYKTKLSEF
+471 LYKTKLPEF
-480 LRTSSFAE
+480 LSTSSFAE
-488 KTLQSYADRGDLM
+488 GILQKYADDEGLM
-501 KGQVVKNVPLV
+501 KGQAVKNVPLV
-512 KFEYPDFNGADG
+512 KLEYPDFEGVDG
-524 YDLSLSK
+524 YDLRLSK
-531 TGNNGIYVDFFI
+531 TGDNGIYVDFFI
-543 DDDLFALCDMIYDMT
+543 DTDLFSLCDMIWDMT

-588 SSSDLIIYGDIKAKH
+588 SSSDLIIYGDIKVKH

-612 FHQLTIEIDKQ
+612 FRQLTLEIDKQ
-623 MSEIKKEVY
+623 MPEIMKEAS
-632 ALQDKLIDRKLE
+632 ALQDKLIDRKLKI
-644 VVTLELKNTL
+644 VTVEFEETDCYKVDLPF
-654 CSMQKF
+654 C
-660 PEYNF
+660 NF
-665 AVYLDA
+665 NVYLYA
-671 PSIEISK
+671 SAVEIPN
-678 ELNVVL
+678 EIDIVL
-684 QNTGSTDIYVELI
+684 QNTGSTDIYVELLSD
-697 ANNITI
+697 NITI
-703 NVPRGLLDKYNVS
+703 NVPKGLLDKYNVS
-716 MNDFTDVKALIN
+716 MNDFTDVKAYIT
-728 KNYSFLFNVDAVQTK
+728 KNYTFDFNVDLARNKYCNIVNEKLEGFKSAVQ
-743 YYYMI
+743 
-748 MKKLDNFCST
+748 
-758 VNANQREFG
+758 ANQREFG
-767 LKFIKLSG
+767 LKFHKLSRFG
-775 LDSGNSELRNIGDS
+775 ILNVDIES
-789 YSIRTFKIQD
+789 YGIRTYESRRSEFYLD
-799 YVFTLDNINVNETY
+799 DVYVKDMG
-813 DKVKLSTSKFVS
+813 DKVELSTSNYINLD
-825 VGYSV
+825 YSV

>member
-1 MKELNI
+1 

-112 YSKDSGKRFWV
+112 YSKDSSKTFWV

-151 LVSNEISKIDLTTYI
+151 LVSNEISKIDLITYI

-203 MLQHN
+203 ILQHN

-213 LHDLASDFKLDAVQ
+213 LHDLVNDFKLDAVQ

-275 KANHLIIEYTDEGSY
+275 KYNHLVIEYTDEGSY

-324 ESYRGEIERVILDAK
+324 ESYRDEIERVILDAK

-432 VDDIE
+432 VDHIE

-451 FASTKFDSDS
+451 FASTKFDGDS
-461 LAKMKDIINK
+461 LAKMKDTINK
-471 LYKTKLSEF
+471 LYKTKLPEF
-480 LRTSSFAE
+480 LSTSSFAE
-488 KTLQSYADRGDLM
+488 GILQKYADDEGLM
-501 KGQVVKNVPLV
+501 KGQAVKNVPLV
-512 KFEYPDFNGADG
+512 KLEYPDFEGADG
-524 YDLSLSK
+524 YDLHLSK
-531 TGNNGIYVDFFI
+531 TGDNGIYVDFFI
-543 DDDLFALCDMIYDMT
+543 DTDLFSLCDMIYDMT

-603 VRKMYQDGS
+603 VRKLYQDGS
-612 FHQLTIEIDKQ
+612 FRQLTLEIDKQ
-623 MSEIKKEVY
+623 MPEIKKEVY
-632 ALQDKLIDRKLE
+632 ALQEKLIDRKLE
-644 VVTLELKNTL
+644 IVTVEFEETDCYKVDLPF
-654 CSMQKF
+654 C
-660 PEYNF
+660 NF
-665 AVYLDA
+665 NVYLYA
-671 PSIEISK
+671 SAVKIPNEIDI
-678 ELNVVL
+678 VL
-684 QNTGSTDIYVELI
+684 QNTGSTDIYVELTGD
-697 ANNITI
+697 NITI
-703 NVPRGLLDKYNVS
+703 NVPKGLLDKYNVS
-716 MNDFTDVKALIN
+716 MNDFTDVKAYIT
-728 KNYSFLFNVDAVQTK
+728 KNYTFDFNVDLARNKYCNIVNEKLEGFKSAVQ
-743 YYYMI
+743 
-748 MKKLDNFCST
+748 
-758 VNANQREFG
+758 ANQREFG
-767 LKFIKLSG
+767 LKFHKLSRFG
-775 LDSGNSELRNIGDS
+775 ILNVDIES
-789 YSIRTFKIQD
+789 YGIRTYESRRSEF
-799 YVFTLDNINVNETY
+799 YLDDVSVKDMG
-813 DKVKLSTSKFVS
+813 DKVELSTSNYINLD
-825 VGYSV
+825 YSV
-830 VLDK
+830 VLEK

>member
-1 MKELNI
+1 

-34 SSAIINDKKALKQ
+34 SSAIINDKKAMKL
-47 VTDNTLKTI
+47 VTDNTLKVI
-56 NADIQKRMIADMGNV
+56 NANVQKQMIADMGNV
-71 FNDSATFAPIK
+71 FNDSATFTPIK

-151 LVSNEISKIDLTTYI
+151 LVSTEISKIDLTTYI

-227 VYANSQELQGNLN
+227 VYTNSSELQGNLN

-275 KANHLIIEYTDEGSY
+275 KNNHLVIEYTNESSY

-324 ESYRGEIERVILDAK
+324 KSYRDEIERVILDAK

-357 GTSING
+357 GTSIDG

-370 FVGAI
+370 FVSAI
-375 LASGKQLKDVIPYEK
+375 LAGGKQLKDVIPYEK

-432 VDDIE
+432 VDHIE

-451 FASTKFDSDS
+451 FASTKFDGDS
-461 LAKMKDIINK
+461 LEKMKDTINK
-471 LYKTKLSEF
+471 LYKTKLPEF
-480 LRTSSFAE
+480 LSTSSFAE
-488 KTLQSYADRGDLM
+488 GILQKYADDEGLM
-501 KGQVVKNVPLV
+501 KGQAVKNVPLV
-512 KFEYPDFNGADG
+512 KLEYPDFEGVDG
-524 YDLSLSK
+524 YDLRLSK
-531 TGNNGIYVDFFI
+531 TGDNGIYVDFFI
-543 DDDLFALCDMIYDMT
+543 DTDLFSLCDMIWDMT

-588 SSSDLIIYGDIKAKH
+588 SSSDLIIYGDIKVKH

-612 FHQLTIEIDKQ
+612 FRQLTLEIDKQ
-623 MSEIKKEVY
+623 MPEIMKEAS
-632 ALQDKLIDRKLE
+632 ALQDKLIDRKLKI
-644 VVTLELKNTL
+644 VTVEFEETDCYKVDLPF
-654 CSMQKF
+654 C
-660 PEYNF
+660 NF
-665 AVYLDA
+665 NVYLYA
-671 PSIEISK
+671 SAVEIPN
-678 ELNVVL
+678 EIDIVL
-684 QNTGSTDIYVELI
+684 QNTGSTDIYVELLSD
-697 ANNITI
+697 NITI
-703 NVPRGLLDKYNVS
+703 NVPKGLLDKYNVS
-716 MNDFTDVKALIN
+716 MNDFTDVKAYIT
-728 KNYSFLFNVDAVQTK
+728 KNYTFDFNVDLARNKYCNIVNEKLEGFKSAVQ
-743 YYYMI
+743 
-748 MKKLDNFCST
+748 
-758 VNANQREFG
+758 ANQREFG
-767 LKFIKLSG
+767 LKFHKLSRFG
-775 LDSGNSELRNIGDS
+775 ILNVDIES
-789 YSIRTFKIQD
+789 YGIRTYESRRSEF
-799 YVFTLDNINVNETY
+799 YLDDVSVKDMG
-813 DKVKLSTSKFVS
+813 DKVELSTSNYINLD
-825 VGYSV
+825 YSV
-830 VLDK
+830 VLEK

>member
-1 MKELNI
+1 

-21 IDDAKSGSANNFF
+21 IGDAKSGSANNFF

-112 YSKDSGKRFWV
+112 YSKDSSKTFWV

-166 DKLDKKKIYQIKNY
+166 DKLNKKKIYQIKNY

-213 LHDLASDFKLDAVQ
+213 LHDLANDFKLDAVQ

-275 KANHLIIEYTDEGSY
+275 KYNHLIIEYTDEGSY

-324 ESYRGEIERVILDAK
+324 ESYRDEIERVILDAK

-363 DFEFPNE
+363 DFEFPSE

-375 LASGKQLKDVIPYEK
+375 LAGGKQLKDVIPYEK

-437 GGGFDNVTATMRLT
+437 GGGFDNVTATMHLT

-461 LAKMKDIINK
+461 LAKMKDTINK
-471 LYKTKLSEF
+471 LYKTKLPEF

-488 KTLQSYADRGDLM
+488 GILQKYVDDEDLM
-501 KGQVVKNVPLV
+501 KDQVVKNVPLV
-512 KFEYPDFNGADG
+512 KLEYPDFNGADG

-531 TGNNGIYVDFFI
+531 AGNNGIYVDFFI
-543 DDDLFALCDMIYDMT
+543 DTDLFSLCDMIYDMT
-558 DYKWIS
+558 DYKWIG
-564 ETLVKEFTE
+564 ETLIKEFTE

-612 FHQLTIEIDKQ
+612 FRQLTLEIDKQ
-623 MSEIKKEVY
+623 MPEIKKEVY
-632 ALQDKLIDRKLE
+632 ALQEKLIDRKLE
-644 VVTLELKNTL
+644 IVTLELKDTL

-697 ANNITI
+697 ANNIAI

-716 MNDFTDVKALIN
+716 MNDFTDVKAFIN

-813 DKVKLSTSKFVS
+813 DKVKLSTSKMLS

-830 VLDK
+830 VLEK

>member
-1 MKELNI
+1 

-34 SSAIINDKKALKQ
+34 SSAIINDKKAMKL
-47 VTDNTLKTI
+47 VTDNTLKVI
-56 NADIQKRMIADMGNV
+56 NANVQKQMIADMGNV
-71 FNDSATFAPIK
+71 FNDSATFTPIK

-151 LVSNEISKIDLTTYI
+151 LVSSEISKIDLTTYI

-180 RHKLYFDSKLLDDK
+180 RHKLYFDSKLLEDK

-208 VKQRS
+208 VKQRP

-275 KANHLIIEYTDEGSY
+275 KYNHLIIEYTDEGSY

-324 ESYRGEIERVILDAK
+324 ESYRDEIERVILDAK

-357 GTSING
+357 GTSIGG

-375 LASGKQLKDVIPYEK
+375 LAGGKQLKDVIPYEK

-432 VDDIE
+432 VDHIE

-451 FASTKFDSDS
+451 FASTKFDGDS
-461 LAKMKDIINK
+461 LAKMKDTINK
-471 LYKTKLSEF
+471 LYKTKLPEF
-480 LRTSSFAE
+480 LSTSSFAE
-488 KTLQSYADRGDLM
+488 GILQKYADDEDLM

-512 KFEYPDFNGADG
+512 KLEYPDFEGVDG
-524 YDLSLSK
+524 YDLRLSK
-531 TGNNGIYVDFFI
+531 TGDNDIYVDFFI
-543 DDDLFALCDMIYDMT
+543 DTDLFSLCDMIWDMT

-612 FHQLTIEIDKQ
+612 FRQLTLEIDKQ
-623 MSEIKKEVY
+623 MPEIKKEIS
-632 ALQDKLIDRKLE
+632 ALQDKLIDRKLKI
-644 VVTLELKNTL
+644 VTVEFEETDCYKVDLPF
-654 CSMQKF
+654 C
-660 PEYNF
+660 NF
-665 AVYLDA
+665 NVYLYA
-671 PSIEISK
+671 SAVKIPNEIDI
-678 ELNVVL
+678 VL
-684 QNTGSTDIYVELI
+684 QNTGSTDIYVELTGD
-697 ANNITI
+697 NITI
-703 NVPRGLLDKYNVS
+703 NVPKGLLDKYNVS
-716 MNDFTDVKALIN
+716 MNDFTDVKAYIT
-728 KNYSFLFNVDAVQTK
+728 KNYTFDFNVDLARNKYCNIVNEKLEGFKSAVQA
-743 YYYMI
+743 
-748 MKKLDNFCST
+748 S
-758 VNANQREFG
+758 QREFG
-767 LKFIKLSG
+767 LKFHKLSRFG
-775 LDSGNSELRNIGDS
+775 ILNVDIES
-789 YSIRTFKIQD
+789 YGIRTYESRRSEF
-799 YVFTLDNINVNETY
+799 YLDDVSVKDMG
-813 DKVKLSTSKFVS
+813 DKVELSTSNYINLD
-825 VGYSV
+825 YSV
-830 VLDK
+830 VLEK

>member
-1 MKELNI
+1 

-151 LVSNEISKIDLTTYI
+151 LVSSEISKIDLTTYI

-213 LHDLASDFKLDAVQ
+213 LHDLANDFKLDAVQ

-275 KANHLIIEYTDEGSY
+275 KNNHLVIEYTDEGSY

-317 EITERIS
+317 EIVERIS
-324 ESYRGEIERVILDAK
+324 KSYRDEIGRVIFEASS
-339 NIQQS
+339 IQQS

-375 LASGKQLKDVIPYEK
+375 LAGGKQLKDVIPYEK

-451 FASTKFDSDS
+451 FASTKFDGDS
-461 LAKMKDIINK
+461 LAKMKDTINK
-471 LYKTKLSEF
+471 LYKTKLPEF
-480 LRTSSFAE
+480 LSTSSFAE
-488 KTLQSYADRGDLM
+488 GILQKYVDDEDLM

-512 KFEYPDFNGADG
+512 KLEYPDFNGADG

-543 DDDLFALCDMIYDMT
+543 DTDLFSLCDMIYDMT

-564 ETLVKEFTE
+564 EALVKEFTE

-612 FHQLTIEIDKQ
+612 FRQLTLEIDKQ
-623 MSEIKKEVY
+623 MPEIVKEVET
-632 ALQDKLIDRKLE
+632 LQEKLIDCKLKT
-644 VVTLELKNTL
+644 VTLEFKDAACYNID
-654 CSMQKF
+654 F
-660 PEYNF
+660 PFYDF
-665 AVYLDA
+665 DIYLDIS
-671 PSIEISK
+671 PIEIATK
-678 ELNVVL
+678 PDTVL
-684 QNTGSTDIYVELI
+684 QNTGSTDIYTELTSD
-697 ANNITI
+697 NITI
-703 NVPRGLLDKYNVS
+703 NIPKGLLDKFNIS
-716 MNDFTDVKALIN
+716 INDFTDVKGYIN
-728 KNYSFLFNVDAVQTK
+728 KNYTFDFNISSAEIK
-743 YYYMI
+743 YNNI
-748 MKKLDNFCST
+748 IDEKLKGFKST
-758 VNANQREFG
+758 VSANQRDFG
-767 LKFIKLSG
+767 SKFFKFASGNLHKDGTEYRCNRTYETQTRNIYLSDISAKEADGKVTLSTNEVIKL
-775 LDSGNSELRNIGDS
+775 N
-789 YSIRTFKIQD
+789 
-799 YVFTLDNINVNETY
+799 
-813 DKVKLSTSKFVS
+813 
-825 VGYSV
+825 YSV
-830 VLDK
+830 LIDE

>member
-1 MKELNI
+1 M
-7 MTEKK
+7 
-12 IDIRDYIEI
+12 
-21 IDDAKSGSANNFF
+21 
-34 SSAIINDKKALKQ
+34 KQ

-151 LVSNEISKIDLTTYI
+151 LVSTEISKIDLTTYI

-213 LHDLASDFKLDAVQ
+213 LHDLANDFKLDAVQ

-275 KANHLIIEYTDEGSY
+275 KYNHLIIEYTDEGSY

-324 ESYRGEIERVILDAK
+324 ESYRDEIKRVILDAK

-375 LASGKQLKDVIPYEK
+375 LAGGKQLKDVIPYEK

-437 GGGFDNVTATMRLT
+437 GRGFDNVTATMRLT
-451 FASTKFDSDS
+451 FASTKFDGDS
-461 LAKMKDIINK
+461 LAKMKDTINK
-471 LYKTKLSEF
+471 LYKTKLPEF
-480 LRTSSFAE
+480 LSTSSFAE
-488 KTLQSYADRGDLM
+488 GILQKYADDEGLM
-501 KGQVVKNVPLV
+501 KGQAVKNVPLV
-512 KFEYPDFNGADG
+512 KLEYPDFEGVDG
-524 YDLSLSK
+524 YDLRLSK
-531 TGNNGIYVDFFI
+531 TGDNGIYVDFFI
-543 DDDLFALCDMIYDMT
+543 DTDLFSLCDMIWDMT

-612 FHQLTIEIDKQ
+612 FRQLTLEIDKQ
-623 MSEIKKEVY
+623 MPEIKKEIS
-632 ALQDKLIDRKLE
+632 ALQDKLIDRKLKI
-644 VVTLELKNTL
+644 VTVEFEETDCYKVDLPF
-654 CSMQKF
+654 C
-660 PEYNF
+660 NF
-665 AVYLDA
+665 NVYLYA
-671 PSIEISK
+671 SAVKIPNEIDI
-678 ELNVVL
+678 VL
-684 QNTGSTDIYVELI
+684 QNTGSTDIYVELTGD
-697 ANNITI
+697 NITI
-703 NVPRGLLDKYNVS
+703 NVPKGLLDKYNVS
-716 MNDFTDVKALIN
+716 MNDFTDVKAYIT
-728 KNYSFLFNVDAVQTK
+728 KNYTFDFNVDLARNKYCNIVNEKLEGFKSAVQ
-743 YYYMI
+743 
-748 MKKLDNFCST
+748 
-758 VNANQREFG
+758 ANQREFG
-767 LKFIKLSG
+767 LKFHKLSRFG
-775 LDSGNSELRNIGDS
+775 ILNVDIES
-789 YSIRTFKIQD
+789 YGIRTYESRRSEF
-799 YVFTLDNINVNETY
+799 YLDDVSVKDMG
-813 DKVKLSTSKFVS
+813 DKVELSTSNYINLD
-825 VGYSV
+825 YSV
-830 VLDK
+830 VLEK

>member
-1 MKELNI
+1 

-213 LHDLASDFKLDAVQ
+213 LHDLANDFKLDAVQ

-275 KANHLIIEYTDEGSY
+275 KYNHLIIEYTDEGSY

-324 ESYRGEIERVILDAK
+324 ESYRDEIERVILDAK

-411 GIGVDKLLKL
+411 GIGVDKRLKL

-461 LAKMKDIINK
+461 LAKMKDTINK
-471 LYKTKLSEF
+471 LYKTKLPEF

-488 KTLQSYADRGDLM
+488 GILQKYVDDEDLM

-512 KFEYPDFNGADG
+512 KLEYPDFEGADG
-524 YDLSLSK
+524 YDLQLSE
-531 TGNNGIYVDFFI
+531 TGGNGIYVDFFI
-543 DDDLFALCDMIYDMT
+543 DDDLFASCDMIYDMT

-588 SSSDLIIYGDIKAKH
+588 SSSDLIIYGDIKAKP

-716 MNDFTDVKALIN
+716 MNDFTDVKAFIN
-728 KNYSFLFNVDAVQTK
+728 KNYSFLFNVDVVQTK

-775 LDSGNSELRNIGDS
+775 LDSGNSELRNIGDG

>member
-1 MKELNI
+1 M
-7 MTEKK
+7 
-12 IDIRDYIEI
+12 
-21 IDDAKSGSANNFF
+21 
-34 SSAIINDKKALKQ
+34 KQ

-56 NADIQKRMIADMGNV
+56 NVNIQKRMIADMGNV
-71 FNDSATFAPIK
+71 FNDSATFTPIK

-112 YSKDSGKRFWV
+112 YSKDSSKTFWV
-123 ETSQGS
+123 ETSQGN

-166 DKLDKKKIYQIKNY
+166 DKLNKKKIYQIKNY

-194 KIGRALRIY
+194 EIGRALRIY

-213 LHDLASDFKLDAVQ
+213 LHDLANDFKLDAVQ

-275 KANHLIIEYTDEGSY
+275 KNNHLVIEYTNEGSY

-324 ESYRGEIERVILDAK
+324 ESYRDEIGRVILEASS
-339 NIQQS
+339 IQQS

-375 LASGKQLKDVIPYEK
+375 LAGGKQLKDVIPYEK

-451 FASTKFDSDS
+451 FASTKFDGDS
-461 LAKMKDIINK
+461 LAKMKDTVNK
-471 LYKTKLSEF
+471 LYKTKLPEF

-488 KTLQSYADRGDLM
+488 GILQKYTDDEGLM

-512 KFEYPDFNGADG
+512 KLEYPDFEGVDG
-524 YDLSLSK
+524 YDLRLSK
-531 TGNNGIYVDFFI
+531 TGDNGIYVDFFI
-543 DDDLFALCDMIYDMT
+543 DTDLFSLSDMIYDMT

-573 KADENGLIVE
+573 RADENGLIVE

-612 FHQLTIEIDKQ
+612 FRQLTLEIDKQ
-623 MSEIKKEVY
+623 MPEIVKEVT
-632 ALQDKLIDRKLE
+632 ALQDKLIDRKLKI
-644 VVTLELKNTL
+644 VTVEFEETDCYKVDLPF
-654 CSMQKF
+654 C
-660 PEYNF
+660 NF
-665 AVYLDA
+665 NVYLYA
-671 PSIEISK
+671 SAVEIPN
-678 ELNVVL
+678 EIDIVL
-684 QNTGSTDIYVELI
+684 QNTGSTDIYVELTGD
-697 ANNITI
+697 NITI
-703 NVPRGLLDKYNVS
+703 NVPRGLLGKHNVS
-716 MNDFTDVKALIN
+716 INDFADVKTYII
-728 KNYSFLFNVDAVQTK
+728 KNYTFDFNVDLARNKYCNIVNEKLEGFKSAVQ
-743 YYYMI
+743 
-748 MKKLDNFCST
+748 
-758 VNANQREFG
+758 ANQREFG
-767 LKFIKLSG
+767 LKFLKLARWILQAQSPH
-775 LDSGNSELRNIGDS
+775 NIES
-789 YSIRTFKIQD
+789 YGIRTYESRRSEFYLD
-799 YVFTLDNINVNETY
+799 DVFVKDMG
-813 DKVKLSTSKFVS
+813 DKVKLSTSNYINL
-825 VGYSV
+825 GYSV

>member
-1 MKELNI
+1 

-21 IDDAKSGSANNFF
+21 IGDAKSGSANNFF

-56 NADIQKRMIADMGNV
+56 NANIQKQMIADMGNV

-88 HNIREMLAHGGLEN
+88 HNIREMLAHGGLES

-112 YSKDSGKRFWV
+112 YSKDSSKTFWV

-151 LVSNEISKIDLTTYI
+151 LVSSEISKIDLTTYI

-227 VYANSQELQGNLN
+227 VYSSSQELQGNLN

-260 YIDSFNKDLYVSKGW
+260 YIDSFNKDLYVNKGW
-275 KANHLIIEYTDEGSY
+275 KNNHLIIEYTDEKSY
-290 QAVDNVENISV
+290 KAVDNVENISV

-310 QPAKVAK
+310 QPAGVAK
-317 EITERIS
+317 EIVEGIS
-324 ESYRGEIERVILDAK
+324 KSYRDEIECVIFEASS
-339 NIQQS
+339 IQQS

-375 LASGKQLKDVIPYEK
+375 LANGKQLKDVIPYEK

-400 DLFGQYLEYGP
+400 DLFGKYLEYGS
-411 GIGVDKLLKL
+411 GIGVGKLLKL

-432 VDDIE
+432 VDDIRD
-437 GGGFDNVTATMRLT
+437 GSFDNVTATMRLT
-451 FASTKFDSDS
+451 FASTKFDGDS
-461 LAKMKDIINK
+461 LAKMKDTINK
-471 LYKTKLSEF
+471 LYKTKLPEF
-480 LRTSSFAE
+480 LSTSSFAE
-488 KTLQSYADRGDLM
+488 GILQKYVDDEDLM

-512 KFEYPDFNGADG
+512 KLEYPDFNGADG

-531 TGNNGIYVDFFI
+531 TGDNGIYVDFFI
-543 DDDLFALCDMIYDMT
+543 DTDLFTLSDMIYDMT
-558 DYKWIS
+558 DYKWIG
-564 ETLVKEFTE
+564 ETLINYFTE
-573 KADENGLIVE
+573 RADESGLIVE
-583 NFKVD
+583 NFNVD

-603 VRKMYQDGS
+603 VRKLYQDGS
-612 FHQLTIEIDKQ
+612 FRQLTLEIDKQ
-623 MSEIKKEVY
+623 MPEIVKEVET
-632 ALQDKLIDRKLE
+632 LQEKLIDCKLKT
-644 VVTLELKNTL
+644 VTLEFKDAACYNID
-654 CSMQKF
+654 F
-660 PEYNF
+660 PFYDF
-665 AVYLDA
+665 DIYLDIS
-671 PSIEISK
+671 PIEIATK
-678 ELNVVL
+678 PDTVL
-684 QNTGSTDIYVELI
+684 QNTGSTDIYTELTSD
-697 ANNITI
+697 NITI
-703 NVPRGLLDKYNVS
+703 NIPKGLLDKFNIS
-716 MNDFTDVKALIN
+716 INDFTDVKGYIN
-728 KNYSFLFNVDAVQTK
+728 KNYTFDFNISSAEIK
-743 YYYMI
+743 YNNI
-748 MKKLDNFCST
+748 IDEKLKGFKST
-758 VNANQREFG
+758 VSANQRDFG
-767 LKFIKLSG
+767 SKFFKFASGNLHKDGTEYRCNRTYETQTRNIYLSDISAKEADGKVTLSTNEVIKL
-775 LDSGNSELRNIGDS
+775 N
-789 YSIRTFKIQD
+789 
-799 YVFTLDNINVNETY
+799 
-813 DKVKLSTSKFVS
+813 
-825 VGYSV
+825 YSV
-830 VLDK
+830 LIDE

>member
-1 MKELNI
+1 

-71 FNDSATFAPIK
+71 FNDSATFTPIK

-102 EGFDITLSSH
+102 EGFDIKLSSH
-112 YSKDSGKRFWV
+112 YSKDSSKTFWV

-151 LVSNEISKIDLTTYI
+151 LVSSEISKIDLTTYI

-275 KANHLIIEYTDEGSY
+275 KYNHLIIEYTDEGSY

-317 EITERIS
+317 ELVEDIS
-324 ESYRGEIERVILDAK
+324 KSYRDEIERVILDAK

-451 FASTKFDSDS
+451 FASTKFDGDS
-461 LAKMKDIINK
+461 LAKMKDTINK
-471 LYKTKLSEF
+471 LYKTKLPEF
-480 LRTSSFAE
+480 LSTTRFAE
-488 KTLQSYADRGDLM
+488 GILQKYVDDEGLM
-501 KGQVVKNVPLV
+501 KGQAVKNVPLV
-512 KFEYPDFNGADG
+512 KLEYPDFEGVDG
-524 YDLSLSK
+524 YDLRLSK
-531 TGNNGIYVDFFI
+531 TGDNGIYVDFFI
-543 DDDLFALCDMIYDMT
+543 DTDLFSLCDMIYDMT
-558 DYKWIS
+558 DYKWIG
-564 ETLVKEFTE
+564 ETLIKEFTE

-603 VRKMYQDGS
+603 VRKLYQDGS
-612 FHQLTIEIDKQ
+612 FRQLTLEIDKQ
-623 MSEIKKEVY
+623 MPEIKKEIS
-632 ALQDKLIDRKLE
+632 ALQEKLVDRKLE
-644 VVTLELKNTL
+644 IVTVEFEETDCYKVDLPF
-654 CSMQKF
+654 C
-660 PEYNF
+660 NF
-665 AVYLDA
+665 NVYLYA
-671 PSIEISK
+671 SAVKIPNEIDI
-678 ELNVVL
+678 VL
-684 QNTGSTDIYVELI
+684 QNTGSTDIYVELLSD
-697 ANNITI
+697 NITI
-703 NVPRGLLDKYNVS
+703 NVPKGLLDKYNVS
-716 MNDFTDVKALIN
+716 MNDFTDVKAYIT
-728 KNYSFLFNVDAVQTK
+728 KNYTFDFNVDLARNKYCNIVNEKLEGFKSAVQ
-743 YYYMI
+743 
-748 MKKLDNFCST
+748 
-758 VNANQREFG
+758 ANQREFG
-767 LKFIKLSG
+767 LKFHKLSRFG
-775 LDSGNSELRNIGDS
+775 ILNVDIES
-789 YSIRTFKIQD
+789 YGIRTYESRRSEF
-799 YVFTLDNINVNETY
+799 YLDDVSVKDMG
-813 DKVKLSTSKFVS
+813 DKVELSTSNYINLD
-825 VGYSV
+825 YSV
-830 VLDK
+830 VLEK

>member
-1 MKELNI
+1 

-56 NADIQKRMIADMGNV
+56 NANIQKQMIADMGNV

-82 QWLTSE
+82 KWLTSE
-88 HNIREMLAHGGLEN
+88 HNIREMLANGGMN
-102 EGFDITLSSH
+102 NDGFDLTLSSH
-112 YSKDSGKRFWV
+112 YSKDSSKTFWV

-151 LVSNEISKIDLTTYI
+151 LVSSEISKIDLTTYI

-213 LHDLASDFKLDAVQ
+213 LHDLANDFKLDAVQ

-275 KANHLIIEYTDEGSY
+275 KNNHLVIEYTDEGSY

-317 EITERIS
+317 EIVERIS
-324 ESYRGEIERVILDAK
+324 KSYRDEIGRVIFEASS
-339 NIQQS
+339 IQQS

-375 LASGKQLKDVIPYEK
+375 LAGGKQLKDVIPYEK

-451 FASTKFDSDS
+451 FASTKFDGDS
-461 LAKMKDIINK
+461 LAKMKDTINK
-471 LYKTKLSEF
+471 LYKTKLPEF
-480 LRTSSFAE
+480 LSTSSFAE
-488 KTLQSYADRGDLM
+488 GILQKYVDDEDLM

-512 KFEYPDFNGADG
+512 KLEYPDFNGADG

-543 DDDLFALCDMIYDMT
+543 DTDLFSLCDMIYDMT

-564 ETLVKEFTE
+564 EALVKEFTE

-612 FHQLTIEIDKQ
+612 FRQLTLEIDKQ
-623 MSEIKKEVY
+623 MPEIVKEVET
-632 ALQDKLIDRKLE
+632 LQEKLIDCKLKT
-644 VVTLELKNTL
+644 VTLEFKDAACYNID
-654 CSMQKF
+654 F
-660 PEYNF
+660 PFYDF
-665 AVYLDA
+665 DIYLDIS
-671 PSIEISK
+671 PIEIATK
-678 ELNVVL
+678 PDTVL
-684 QNTGSTDIYVELI
+684 QNTGSTDIYTELTSD
-697 ANNITI
+697 NITI
-703 NVPRGLLDKYNVS
+703 NIPKGLLDKFNIS
-716 MNDFTDVKALIN
+716 INDFTDVKGYIN
-728 KNYSFLFNVDAVQTK
+728 KNYTFDFNISSAEIK
-743 YYYMI
+743 YNNI
-748 MKKLDNFCST
+748 IDEKLKGFKST
-758 VNANQREFG
+758 VSANQRDFG
-767 LKFIKLSG
+767 SKFFKFASGNLHKDGTEYRCNRTYETQTRNIYLSDISAKEADGKVTLSTNEVIKL
-775 LDSGNSELRNIGDS
+775 N
-789 YSIRTFKIQD
+789 
-799 YVFTLDNINVNETY
+799 
-813 DKVKLSTSKFVS
+813 
-825 VGYSV
+825 YSV
-830 VLDK
+830 LIDE

>member
-1 MKELNI
+1 

-21 IDDAKSGSANNFF
+21 IDDAKSGSTNNFF

-112 YSKDSGKRFWV
+112 YSKDSSKTFWV

-166 DKLDKKKIYQIKNY
+166 DKLNKKKIYQIKNY

-213 LHDLASDFKLDAVQ
+213 LHDLANDFKLDAVQ

-275 KANHLIIEYTDEGSY
+275 KYNHLIIEYTDEGSY

-324 ESYRGEIERVILDAK
+324 ESYRDEIERVILDAK

-451 FASTKFDSDS
+451 FASTKFDGDS
-461 LAKMKDIINK
+461 LAKMKDTINK
-471 LYKTKLSEF
+471 LYKTKLPEF
-480 LRTSSFAE
+480 LSTSSFAE
-488 KTLQSYADRGDLM
+488 GILQKYVDDEDLM

-512 KFEYPDFNGADG
+512 KLEYPDFNGADG

-543 DDDLFALCDMIYDMT
+543 DTDLFSLCDMIYDMT

-564 ETLVKEFTE
+564 EALVKEFTE
-573 KADENGLIVE
+573 KVDENGLIVE

-623 MSEIKKEVY
+623 MPDIKKEIS
-632 ALQDKLIDRKLE
+632 ALQDKLIDCKLE
-644 VVTLELKNTL
+644 TVTLELKDTL

-665 AVYLDA
+665 VVYSDA

-716 MNDFTDVKALIN
+716 MNDFTDVKAFIN

-775 LDSGNSELRNIGDS
+775 LDSGNSELRNIGDG

-830 VLDK
+830 VLEK

>member
-1 MKELNI
+1 

-56 NADIQKRMIADMGNV
+56 NANIQKQMIADMGNV

-151 LVSNEISKIDLTTYI
+151 LVSSEISKIDLTTYI

-213 LHDLASDFKLDAVQ
+213 LHDLANDFKLDAVQ
-227 VYANSQELQGNLN
+227 VYSSSQELQGNLN

-260 YIDSFNKDLYVSKGW
+260 YIDSFNKDLYVNKGW
-275 KANHLIIEYTDEGSY
+275 KNNHLIIEYTDEKSY
-290 QAVDNVENISV
+290 KAVDNVENISV

-310 QPAKVAK
+310 QPAGVAK
-317 EITERIS
+317 EIVEGIS
-324 ESYRGEIERVILDAK
+324 KSYRDEIERVIFEASS
-339 NIQQS
+339 IQQS

-357 GTSING
+357 GTSIAG
-363 DFEFPNE
+363 DFEFPAE
-370 FVGAI
+370 FAGAI
-375 LASGKQLKDVIPYEK
+375 LANGKQLKDVIPYEK

-411 GIGVDKLLKL
+411 GIGVDKRLKL

-451 FASTKFDSDS
+451 FASTKFDGDS
-461 LAKMKDIINK
+461 LAKMKDTINK
-471 LYKTKLSEF
+471 LYKTKLPEF
-480 LRTSSFAE
+480 LSASNFAE
-488 KTLQSYADRGDLM
+488 EVLQKYADDEGLM

-512 KFEYPDFNGADG
+512 KVTGIDINGTDG
-524 YDLSLSK
+524 YDLVLSK
-531 TGNNGIYVDFFI
+531 RGDNVIEPEFYL
-543 DDDLFALCDMIYDMT
+543 DDDLHALSSMIEKMT
-558 DYKWIS
+558 DYKWIG
-564 ETLVKEFTE
+564 ETLIKEFAE
-573 KADENGLIVE
+573 KANDFGLIVD
-583 NFKVD
+583 NVKVD
-588 SSSDLIIYGDIKAKH
+588 SSEELIVYGDVKAKH

-612 FHQLTIEIDKQ
+612 FRQLTLDIDKQ
-623 MSEIKKEVY
+623 MPEMMKEIS
-632 ALQDKLIDRKLE
+632 ALQEKVIDSKLE
-644 VVTLELKNTL
+644 TVTLELQDVECYN
-654 CSMQKF
+654 MGF
-660 PEYNF
+660 PLYNF
-665 AVYLDA
+665 NVYVDA
-671 PSIEISK
+671 LSIEIPNK
-678 ELNVVL
+678 PDTVL
-684 QNTGSTDIYVELI
+684 QNTGSTNIYAELLSD
-697 ANNITI
+697 NIII
-703 NVPRGLLDKYNVS
+703 NVPKGLLDKYNIS
-716 MNDFTDVKALIN
+716 INDFVDIKAYIT
-728 KNYSFLFNVDAVQTK
+728 KNYTFDFDSDSLRVK
-743 YYYMI
+743 YYDI
-748 MKKLDNFCST
+748 IEEKIKNFSST
-758 VNANQREFG
+758 VSANQREFG
-767 LKFIKLSG
+767 LKFHKLSGFEILNVDIENFRIRTYETRQSEFYLNNVFLKFMGDKIKLSV
-775 LDSGNSELRNIGDS
+775 DKFIEL
-789 YSIRTFKIQD
+789 K
-799 YVFTLDNINVNETY
+799 
-813 DKVKLSTSKFVS
+813 
-825 VGYSV
+825 YSV
-830 VLDK
+830 VLH

>member
-1 MKELNI
+1 

-213 LHDLASDFKLDAVQ
+213 LHDLANDFKLDAVQ

-275 KANHLIIEYTDEGSY
+275 KYNHLIIEYTDEGSY

-324 ESYRGEIERVILDAK
+324 ESYRDEIERVILDAK

-411 GIGVDKLLKL
+411 GIGVDKRLKL

-461 LAKMKDIINK
+461 LAKMKDAINK
-471 LYKTKLSEF
+471 LYKTKLPEF

-488 KTLQSYADRGDLM
+488 GILQKYVDDEDLM

-512 KFEYPDFNGADG
+512 KLEYPDFEGADG
-524 YDLSLSK
+524 YDLQLSG
-531 TGNNGIYVDFFI
+531 TGGNGIYVDFFI

-716 MNDFTDVKALIN
+716 MNDFTDVKAFIN
-728 KNYSFLFNVDAVQTK
+728 KNYSFLFNVDVVQTK

-775 LDSGNSELRNIGDS
+775 LDSGNSELRNIGDG

>member
-1 MKELNI
+1 

-56 NADIQKRMIADMGNV
+56 NADIQKQMIADMGNV

-112 YSKDSGKRFWV
+112 YSKDSSKTFWV

-240 VLPQFDSNRMIDFAK
+240 VLPQFDSNRMIAFAK

-260 YIDSFNKDLYVSKGW
+260 YIDSFNKDLYVNKGW
-275 KANHLIIEYTDEGSY
+275 KYNHLIIEYTNEGSY

-324 ESYRGEIERVILDAK
+324 ESYRDEIEQVILDAK

-357 GTSING
+357 GTSIGG

-375 LASGKQLKDVIPYEK
+375 LAGGKQLKDVIPYEK

-451 FASTKFDSDS
+451 FASTKFDGDS
-461 LAKMKDIINK
+461 LAKMKDTINK
-471 LYKTKLSEF
+471 LYKTKLPEF
-480 LRTSSFAE
+480 LRTSSFADRI
-488 KTLQSYADRGDLM
+488 LQKYVDDEGLM

-512 KFEYPDFNGADG
+512 KLEYPDFNGADS

-543 DDDLFALCDMIYDMT
+543 DTDLFSLCDMIYDMT

-603 VRKMYQDGS
+603 VRKLYQDGS
-612 FHQLTIEIDKQ
+612 FRQLTLEIDKQ
-623 MSEIKKEVY
+623 MLEIVKEIT

-644 VVTLELKNTL
+644 IVTVEFEETDCYKVDLPF
-654 CSMQKF
+654 C
-660 PEYNF
+660 NF
-665 AVYLDA
+665 NVYLYA
-671 PSIEISK
+671 SAVKIPNEIDI
-678 ELNVVL
+678 VL
-684 QNTGSTDIYVELI
+684 QNTGSTDIYVELTGD
-697 ANNITI
+697 NITI
-703 NVPRGLLDKYNVS
+703 NVPKGLLDKYNVS
-716 MNDFTDVKALIN
+716 MNDFTDVKAYIT
-728 KNYSFLFNVDAVQTK
+728 KNYTFDFNVDLARNKYCNIVNEKLEGFKSAVQ
-743 YYYMI
+743 
-748 MKKLDNFCST
+748 
-758 VNANQREFG
+758 ANQREFG
-767 LKFIKLSG
+767 LKFHKLSRFG
-775 LDSGNSELRNIGDS
+775 ILNVDIES
-789 YSIRTFKIQD
+789 YGIRTYESRRSEF
-799 YVFTLDNINVNETY
+799 YLDDVSVKDMG
-813 DKVKLSTSKFVS
+813 DKVELSTSNYINLD
-825 VGYSV
+825 YSV
-830 VLDK
+830 VLEK

>member
-1 MKELNI
+1 

-56 NADIQKRMIADMGNV
+56 NADIQKQMIADMGNV

-112 YSKDSGKRFWV
+112 YSKDSSKTFWV

-151 LVSNEISKIDLTTYI
+151 LVSSEISKIDLTTYI

-180 RHKLYFDSKLLDDK
+180 RHKLYFDSKLLDDQ

-213 LHDLASDFKLDAVQ
+213 LHDLANDFKLDAVQ

-275 KANHLIIEYTDEGSY
+275 KNNHLVIEYTDEGSY

-317 EITERIS
+317 EIVERIS
-324 ESYRGEIERVILDAK
+324 KSYRDEIGRVIFEASS
-339 NIQQS
+339 IQQS

-375 LASGKQLKDVIPYEK
+375 LAGGKQLKDVIPYEK

-400 DLFGQYLEYGP
+400 DLFGQHLKYGP

-432 VDDIE
+432 VDDIRD
-437 GGGFDNVTATMRLT
+437 GGFDNVTATMRLT
-451 FASTKFDSDS
+451 FASTKFDGDS
-461 LAKMKDIINK
+461 LAKMKDTINK
-471 LYKTKLSEF
+471 LYKTKLPEF

-488 KTLQSYADRGDLM
+488 GILQKYVDDEDLM

-512 KFEYPDFNGADG
+512 KLEYPDFEGVDG
-524 YDLSLSK
+524 YDLRLSK
-531 TGNNGIYVDFFI
+531 TGDNGIYVDFFI
-543 DDDLFALCDMIYDMT
+543 DTDLFSLCDMIYDMT
-558 DYKWIS
+558 DYKWIG
-564 ETLVKEFTE
+564 ETLIKEFTE

-612 FHQLTIEIDKQ
+612 FRQLTLEIDKQ
-623 MSEIKKEVY
+623 MHEIVKEAT
-632 ALQDKLIDRKLE
+632 ALQEKLIDCKLKT
-644 VVTLELKNTL
+644 VTLEFKDAACYNID
-654 CSMQKF
+654 F
-660 PEYNF
+660 PFYDF
-665 AVYLDA
+665 DIYLDIS
-671 PSIEISK
+671 PIEIATK
-678 ELNVVL
+678 PDTVL
-684 QNTGSTDIYVELI
+684 QNTGSTDIYTELTSD
-697 ANNITI
+697 NITI
-703 NVPRGLLDKYNVS
+703 NIPKGLLDKFNIS
-716 MNDFTDVKALIN
+716 INDFTDVKGYIN
-728 KNYSFLFNVDAVQTK
+728 KNYTFDFNISSAEIK
-743 YYYMI
+743 YNNI
-748 MKKLDNFCST
+748 IDEKLKGFKST
-758 VNANQREFG
+758 VSANQRDFG
-767 LKFIKLSG
+767 SKFFKFASGNLHKDGTEYRCNRTYETQTRNIYLSDISAKEADGKVTLSTNEVIKL
-775 LDSGNSELRNIGDS
+775 N
-789 YSIRTFKIQD
+789 
-799 YVFTLDNINVNETY
+799 
-813 DKVKLSTSKFVS
+813 
-825 VGYSV
+825 YSV
-830 VLDK
+830 LIDE

>member
-1 MKELNI
+1 

-21 IDDAKSGSANNFF
+21 IDDAKSGSTNNFF

-151 LVSNEISKIDLTTYI
+151 LVSSEISKIDLTTYI

-213 LHDLASDFKLDAVQ
+213 LHDLANDFKLDAVQ

-275 KANHLIIEYTDEGSY
+275 KNNHLVIEYTDEGSY

-317 EITERIS
+317 EIVERIS
-324 ESYRGEIERVILDAK
+324 KSYRDEIGRVIFEA
-339 NIQQS
+339 NSIQSS

-357 GTSING
+357 GTSIDG

-400 DLFGQYLEYGP
+400 DLFGQYLKYGP
-411 GIGVDKLLKL
+411 EIGVDKLLKL
-421 LKTEITYDFEP
+421 LKTEITYDFEQ
-432 VDDIE
+432 VDDLSGE
-437 GGGFDNVTATMRLT
+437 PFNNVTATMRLT

-461 LAKMKDIINK
+461 LAKMKDTINK
-471 LYKTKLSEF
+471 LYKTKLPEF
-480 LRTSSFAE
+480 LRTSNFAE
-488 KTLQSYADRGDLM
+488 EVLQKYADNEDLM
-501 KGQVVKNVPLV
+501 KGQVVKNAQLARVTSI
-512 KFEYPDFNGADG
+512 DINGTDG
-524 YDLSLSK
+524 YDLVLSK
-531 TGNNGIYVDFFI
+531 RGANVIEPEFYL
-543 DDDLFALCDMIYDMT
+543 DDDLHALSSMIEETT
-558 DYKWIS
+558 DYKFIG
-564 ETLVKEFTE
+564 ETLIKEFTE
-573 KADENGLIVE
+573 KADDLSLIVD
-583 NFKVD
+583 NVKVD
-588 SSSDLIIYGDIKAKH
+588 SSEGLIVYGDVKAKL
-603 VRKMYQDGS
+603 VRKIYQDGS
-612 FHQLTIEIDKQ
+612 FRQLTLDIDKQ
-623 MSEIKKEVY
+623 MSDIMKEIS
-632 ALQDKLIDRKLE
+632 ALQEKVIDSKLE
-644 VVTLELKNTL
+644 TVTLELQDVECYN
-654 CSMQKF
+654 MGF
-660 PEYNF
+660 PLYNF
-665 AVYLDA
+665 NVYVDA
-671 PSIEISK
+671 LSIEIPNK
-678 ELNVVL
+678 PDTVL
-684 QNTGSTDIYVELI
+684 QNTGSTNIYAELLSD
-697 ANNITI
+697 NIII
-703 NVPRGLLDKYNVS
+703 NVPKGLLDKYNIS
-716 MNDFTDVKALIN
+716 INDFVDIKAYIT
-728 KNYSFLFNVDAVQTK
+728 KNYTFDFDGDSLRVK
-743 YYYMI
+743 YYDI
-748 MKKLDNFCST
+748 IEEKIKNFSST
-758 VNANQREFG
+758 VSANQREFG
-767 LKFIKLSG
+767 LKFHKLSG
-775 LDSGNSELRNIGDS
+775 FEILNVDIEDFR
-789 YSIRTFKIQD
+789 IRTYETRQSEFYLNNVFLKFMGLKIGQ
-799 YVFTLDNINVNETY
+799 F
-813 DKVKLSTSKFVS
+813 
-825 VGYSV
+825 
-830 VLDK
+830 

>member
-1 MKELNI
+1 

-112 YSKDSGKRFWV
+112 YSKDSGKTFWV

-151 LVSNEISKIDLTTYI
+151 LVSSEISKIDLTTYI

-208 VKQRS
+208 VKQQS

-275 KANHLIIEYTDEGSY
+275 KYNHLIIEYTDEGSY

-324 ESYRGEIERVILDAK
+324 ESYRDEIERVILDAK

-344 AFVATVKSRITPF
+344 AFVATIKSRITPF

-375 LASGKQLKDVIPYEK
+375 LAGGKQLKDVIPYEK

-400 DLFGQYLEYGP
+400 DLFGQYLEYGL

-451 FASTKFDSDS
+451 FASTKFDGDS
-461 LAKMKDIINK
+461 LAKMKDTINK
-471 LYKTKLSEF
+471 LYKTKLPEF
-480 LRTSSFAE
+480 LSTSSFAE
-488 KTLQSYADRGDLM
+488 GILQKYVDDEDLM

-512 KFEYPDFNGADG
+512 KLEYPDFNGADG

-564 ETLVKEFTE
+564 KALVKEFTE

-612 FHQLTIEIDKQ
+612 FRQLTLEIDKQ
-623 MSEIKKEVY
+623 MPEIKKEVY
-632 ALQDKLIDRKLE
+632 ALQEKLIDRKLE
-644 VVTLELKNTL
+644 IVTLELKDTL

-678 ELNVVL
+678 DLNVVL
-684 QNTGSTDIYVELI
+684 QNTGSTDIYMELI
-697 ANNITI
+697 ANNIAI

-716 MNDFTDVKALIN
+716 MNDFTDVKAFIN

-775 LDSGNSELRNIGDS
+775 LDSGDSELRNIGDG

-830 VLDK
+830 VLEK

>member
-1 MKELNI
+1 

-21 IDDAKSGSANNFF
+21 IGDAKSGSANNFF

-56 NADIQKRMIADMGNV
+56 NANIQKQMIADMGNV

-88 HNIREMLAHGGLEN
+88 HNIREMLAHGGLES

-112 YSKDSGKRFWV
+112 YSKDSSKTFWV

-151 LVSNEISKIDLTTYI
+151 LVSSEISKIDLTTYI

-227 VYANSQELQGNLN
+227 VYSSSQELQGNLN

-260 YIDSFNKDLYVSKGW
+260 YIDSFNKDLYVNKGW
-275 KANHLIIEYTDEGSY
+275 KNNHLIIEYTDEKSY
-290 QAVDNVENISV
+290 KAVDNVENISV

-310 QPAKVAK
+310 QPAGVAK
-317 EITERIS
+317 EIVEGIS
-324 ESYRGEIERVILDAK
+324 KSYRDEIERVIFEASS
-339 NIQQS
+339 IQQS

-375 LASGKQLKDVIPYEK
+375 LANGKQLKDVIPYEK

-400 DLFGQYLEYGP
+400 DLFGKYLEYGP
-411 GIGVDKLLKL
+411 GIPVDKLLKL

-451 FASTKFDSDS
+451 FASTKFDGDS
-461 LAKMKDIINK
+461 LAKMKDTINK
-471 LYKTKLSEF
+471 LYKTKLPEF
-480 LRTSSFAE
+480 LSTSSFAE
-488 KTLQSYADRGDLM
+488 GILQKYVDDEDLM

-512 KFEYPDFNGADG
+512 KLEYPDFNGADG

-543 DDDLFALCDMIYDMT
+543 DTDLFSLCDMIYDMT

-564 ETLVKEFTE
+564 EALVKEFTE
-573 KADENGLIVE
+573 KADESGLIVE
-583 NFKVD
+583 NFNVD

-603 VRKMYQDGS
+603 VRKLYQDGS
-612 FHQLTIEIDKQ
+612 FRQLTLEIDKQ
-623 MSEIKKEVY
+623 MPEIVKEVET
-632 ALQDKLIDRKLE
+632 LQEKLIDCKLKT
-644 VVTLELKNTL
+644 VTLEFKDAACYNID
-654 CSMQKF
+654 F
-660 PEYNF
+660 PFYDF
-665 AVYLDA
+665 DIYLDIS
-671 PSIEISK
+671 SIEIATK
-678 ELNVVL
+678 PDTVL
-684 QNTGSTDIYVELI
+684 QNTGSTDIYTELTSD
-697 ANNITI
+697 NITI
-703 NVPRGLLDKYNVS
+703 NIPKGLLDKFNIS
-716 MNDFTDVKALIN
+716 INDFTDVKGYIN
-728 KNYSFLFNVDAVQTK
+728 KNYTFDFNISSVEIK
-743 YYYMI
+743 YNNI
-748 MKKLDNFCST
+748 IDEKLKGFKST
-758 VNANQREFG
+758 VSANQRDFG
-767 LKFIKLSG
+767 SKFFKFASGNLHKDGTEYHCNRTYETQTHNIYLSDISAKEADGKVTLSTNEVIKL
-775 LDSGNSELRNIGDS
+775 N
-789 YSIRTFKIQD
+789 
-799 YVFTLDNINVNETY
+799 
-813 DKVKLSTSKFVS
+813 
-825 VGYSV
+825 YSV
-830 VLDK
+830 LIDE

>member
-1 MKELNI
+1 
-7 MTEKK
+7 
-12 IDIRDYIEI
+12 
-21 IDDAKSGSANNFF
+21 
-34 SSAIINDKKALKQ
+34 
-47 VTDNTLKTI
+47 
-56 NADIQKRMIADMGNV
+56 MIADMGNV

-208 VKQRS
+208 IKQRS

-275 KANHLIIEYTDEGSY
+275 KYNHLIIEYTDEGSY

-324 ESYRGEIERVILDAK
+324 ESYRDEIERVILDAK

-375 LASGKQLKDVIPYEK
+375 LAGGKQLKDVIPYEK

-451 FASTKFDSDS
+451 FASTKFDGDS
-461 LAKMKDIINK
+461 LAKMKDTINK
-471 LYKTKLSEF
+471 LYKTKLPEF

-501 KGQVVKNVPLV
+501 KGQVIKNVPLV
-512 KFEYPDFNGADG
+512 IFNSPDFNGADG
-524 YDLSLSK
+524 YDLQLSE
-531 TGNNGIYVDFFI
+531 TGGNGIYVDFFI
-543 DDDLFALCDMIYDMT
+543 DDDLFALCDMIPDMT
-558 DYKWIS
+558 DYKWIG
-564 ETLVKEFTE
+564 ETLINHFTE
-573 KADENGLIVE
+573 RADEGGLIVE

-588 SSSDLIIYGDIKAKH
+588 SSDVLKIYGDIKAKH

-612 FHQLTIEIDKQ
+612 FRQLTLEIDKQ
-623 MSEIKKEVY
+623 MPEIKKEVY
-632 ALQDKLIDRKLE
+632 ALQEKLIDRKLE
-644 VVTLELKNTL
+644 IVTLELKDTL

-697 ANNITI
+697 TNNITI

-716 MNDFTDVKALIN
+716 MNDFTDVKAFIN

-775 LDSGNSELRNIGDS
+775 LDSGNSELRNIGDG

-830 VLDK
+830 VLEK